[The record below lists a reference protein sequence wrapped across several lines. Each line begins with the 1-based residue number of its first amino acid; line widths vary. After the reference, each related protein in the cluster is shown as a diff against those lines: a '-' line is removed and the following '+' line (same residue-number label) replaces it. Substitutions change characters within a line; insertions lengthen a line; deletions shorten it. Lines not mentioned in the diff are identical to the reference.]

1 MDNNK
6 IHYSDLVSPDVQ
18 QGFESWIDQIKQ
30 LQAQS
35 EVSIGEIKKKMEE
48 LRKQMTT
55 PSGGGNIPKPN
66 TQPVVDEIDK
76 LREVYKNLKV
86 DVQLYDEAIKAL
98 NKSERERKRVLQANT
113 EIERSREDSY
123 DRLSAQYTALKTLVN
138 NMTISEREQ
147 TDAGKKLVE
156 NLKDIYERM
165 NAMQQATGKF
175 QLQVGQYSKAVS
187 GLNIATTQVLRELP
201 ALAVSPTTF
210 AIAISNNIPILQD
223 YIIKVRESRTALME
237 QIAAAEAAG
246 EAEKAAALKA
256 EAAKYKNLSV
266 TKLLVKSIFS
276 WQSGLVLLLTVIPL
290 VLRNLSKKRK
300 EQEKYNKVLEE
311 TIDLEEGVAK
321 AELSAEQAAS
331 RETSKLRALYEIA
344 TDVNRAYKERLD
356 ATSAL
361 RSLYP
366 DYFANIDKEKILIGE
381 AKTAYDLLTESILKR
396 ARANAYIKKVE
407 EVEAKIVEKEEQ
419 NRQLFKQEPSYF
431 GWLFS
436 GRTWGDIWENNSPEE
451 IEKINKGYLQGGGGF
466 LSKKIS
472 ADNKIIKVIKKN
484 IGDIKTL
491 TETRDEI
498 LKLIDPDGF
507 SRTGTGGKAG
517 GKETKIGDYFFD
529 LMNEY
534 INAMDDGLGKALAKL
549 TLSYRQSEKKY
560 EDARN
565 ELLEKQKTA
574 NAKEREE
581 IDKQLAYINNAI
593 VVSRAAYMKERAKL
607 IYGDAYNNLEEKAE
621 KEADAYREEESQQL
635 LALKTQL
642 EQEKALR
649 DSAIYATYEAQAKS
663 GKDLELLK
671 KNTNDALLQS
681 EIQYWKDYL
690 QILKDSGNLSIEE
703 YNRVFAKLL
712 SLQGKTET
720 TATKEQKRK
729 KRKNYGGIFEFFAA
743 QSDEYGEKDAN
754 ENRKVQ
760 DKYIDYFKNIDKA
773 MLQSLGYMKDWMETR
788 VKMAEI
794 AVESAKKEQ
803 DAAKTLLEYE
813 LEARANGFANNVSYA
828 RKEYEEKRK
837 LTKKAAQ
844 DAQELARIQRAIDTA
859 QQIQSLITA
868 TANIWSAE
876 GKKGA
881 AGIPLALAAI
891 GAMWISFG
899 AAKIRAE
906 QLANSQTEQYGEG
919 MSEYLNYGGSHAS
932 GHDIDFGRKPDGT
945 RRRVERGEMI
955 GVINKRNVNKYGVE
969 RVSDIISSL
978 NHGTFEQSYG
988 NAFGGNI
995 TIPQGADLHK
1005 LEKGVSD
1012 LVEQGGQK
1020 VVNVGGKTI
1029 MYYKNTKKIIRS

>member
-30 LQAQS
+30 LQTQS

-48 LRKQMTT
+48 LRKQMTA
-55 PSGGGNIPKPN
+55 PSGGSNIPKPN

-86 DVQLYDEAIKAL
+86 DVKLYDDAIKAL
-98 NKSERERKRVLQANT
+98 NNSERERKRVLQANV
-113 EIERSREDSY
+113 EIGRSREDSY

-138 NMTISEREQ
+138 NMTTAEREQ

-223 YIIKVRESRTALME
+223 YIVKVRESRTALME

-276 WQSGLVLLLTVIPL
+276 WQSALVLVMTVIPI
-290 VLRNLSKKRK
+290 VLRNLAKKRK
-300 EQEKYNKVLEE
+300 EQSEYNDVLKE
-311 TIDLEEGVAK
+311 TIDLQKELSKADLKASQEGAKAATKAKTLYNISQDLNRSYEERLAVAK
-321 AELSAEQAAS
+321 EMQ
-331 RETSKLRALYEIA
+331 R
-344 TDVNRAYKERLD
+344 
-356 ATSAL
+356 
-361 RSLYP
+361 LYP
-366 DYFANIDKEKILIGE
+366 DYLGNIDAEAIVAGKATSAYDSLTDALIRKAKAQAYLSRITEIETKKILAEE
-381 AKTAYDLLTESILKR
+381 AHT
-396 ARANAYIKKVE
+396 
-407 EVEAKIVEKEEQ
+407 
-419 NRQLFKQEPSYF
+419 
-431 GWLFS
+431 
-436 GRTWGDIWENNSPEE
+436 
-451 IEKINKGYLQGGGGF
+451 
-466 LSKKIS
+466 KKIAEYENAQKYAFVS
-472 ADNKIIKVIKKN
+472 GGTAGASVVVSDYTKDIERENERYAKQMQEFNKLQEELQKRIS
-484 IGDIKTL
+484 
-491 TETRDEI
+491 
-498 LKLIDPDGF
+498 GF
-507 SRTGTGGKAG
+507 GLLSDSTGSGAG
-517 GKETKIGDYFFD
+517 GKDTKIGDYFFD

-534 INAMDDGLGKALAKL
+534 VNAMDDGLGKALAKL

-574 NAKEREE
+574 DAKEREE
-581 IDKQLAYINNAI
+581 IDKQLTYINNAI
-593 VVSRAAYMKERAKL
+593 VASRAAYMKERKKL
-607 IYGDAYNNLEEKAE
+607 LLTEVPEVNEEFV
-621 KEADAYREEESQQL
+621 DEEFV
-635 LALKTQL
+635 ALKTQL

-663 GKDLELLK
+663 GKDFELLK

-690 QILKDSGNLSIEE
+690 QVLKDSGNLTIEE
-703 YNRVFAKLL
+703 YNKVIAKLM

-729 KRKNYGGIFEFFAA
+729 KRRNYGGIFEYFAA

-906 QLANSQTEQYGEG
+906 QLANAQTEQYGEG

-1020 VVNVGGKTI
+1020 VVNIGGKTI

>member
-30 LQAQS
+30 LQTQS

-48 LRKQMTT
+48 LRKQMTA
-55 PSGGGNIPKPN
+55 PSGGSNIPKPN

-86 DVQLYDEAIKAL
+86 DVKLYDDAIKAL
-98 NKSERERKRVLQANT
+98 NNSERERKRVLQANV
-113 EIERSREDSY
+113 EIGRSREDSY

-138 NMTISEREQ
+138 NMTTAEREQ

-276 WQSGLVLLLTVIPL
+276 WQSALVLVLTVLPI
-290 VLRNLSKKRK
+290 VLRNLAKKRK
-300 EQEKYNKVLEE
+300 EQSEYNDVLKE
-311 TIDLEEGVAK
+311 TIDLQKELSKADLKASQEGAK
-321 AELSAEQAAS
+321 AATKAKTLYNISQDLNRSYEERIASATELKRLYPEYLSNVDAEAIVAGKAAGAYDKLTEALIRRAKAQVYLNKISETEEKKMIAITAKEKALEEAEKKNYDTYIVQSSAGATVARRTEEQARLAK
-331 RETSKLRALYEIA
+331 ETEI
-344 TDVNRAYKERLD
+344 NKI
-356 ATSAL
+356 TS
-361 RSLYP
+361 
-366 DYFANIDKEKILIGE
+366 E
-381 AKTAYDLLTESILKR
+381 YD
-396 ARANAYIKKVE
+396 
-407 EVEAKIVEKEEQ
+407 AKIKEYDNYMKELES
-419 NRQLFKQEPSYF
+419 RISGF
-431 GWLFS
+431 GLSSDSTGS
-436 GRTWGDIWENNSPEE
+436 G
-451 IEKINKGYLQGGGGF
+451 
-466 LSKKIS
+466 
-472 ADNKIIKVIKKN
+472 
-484 IGDIKTL
+484 
-491 TETRDEI
+491 
-498 LKLIDPDGF
+498 
-507 SRTGTGGKAG
+507 AG
-517 GKETKIGDYFFD
+517 GKDTKIGDYFFD

-534 INAMDDGLGKALAKL
+534 VNAMDDGLGKALAKL

-581 IDKQLAYINNAI
+581 IDKQLTYINNAI
-593 VVSRAAYMKERAKL
+593 VASRAAYMKERKKL
-607 IYGDAYNNLEEKAE
+607 LLTEVPEVNEEFV
-621 KEADAYREEESQQL
+621 DEEFV
-635 LALKTQL
+635 ALKTQL

-690 QILKDSGNLSIEE
+690 QVLKDSGNLTIEE
-703 YNRVFAKLL
+703 YNKVIAKLM

-729 KRKNYGGIFEFFAA
+729 KRRNYGGIFEYFAA

-906 QLANSQTEQYGEG
+906 QLANAQTEQYGEG

-1020 VVNVGGKTI
+1020 VINIGGKTI

>member
-30 LQAQS
+30 LQTQS

-48 LRKQMTT
+48 LRKQMTA
-55 PSGGGNIPKPN
+55 PSGGSNIPKPN

-86 DVQLYDEAIKAL
+86 DVKLYDDAIKAL
-98 NKSERERKRVLQANT
+98 NNSERERKRVLQANV
-113 EIERSREDSY
+113 EIGRSREDSY

-138 NMTISEREQ
+138 NMTTAEREQ

-276 WQSGLVLLLTVIPL
+276 WQSALVLVMTVIPI
-290 VLRNLSKKRK
+290 VLRNLAKKRK
-300 EQEKYNKVLEE
+300 EQAEYNDVLKE
-311 TIDLEEGVAK
+311 TIDLQKELSKADLKASQEGAK
-321 AELSAEQAAS
+321 AATKAKTLYNISQDLNRSYEERIASATELKRLYPEYLSNVDAEAIVAGKAAGAYDKLTEALIRRAKAQVYLNKISETEEKKMIAITAKEKALEEAEKKNYDTYIVQSSAGATVARRTEEQARLAK
-331 RETSKLRALYEIA
+331 ETEI
-344 TDVNRAYKERLD
+344 NKI
-356 ATSAL
+356 TS
-361 RSLYP
+361 
-366 DYFANIDKEKILIGE
+366 E
-381 AKTAYDLLTESILKR
+381 YD
-396 ARANAYIKKVE
+396 
-407 EVEAKIVEKEEQ
+407 AKITEYDNYMKELES
-419 NRQLFKQEPSYF
+419 RISGF
-431 GWLFS
+431 GLSSDSTGS
-436 GRTWGDIWENNSPEE
+436 G
-451 IEKINKGYLQGGGGF
+451 
-466 LSKKIS
+466 
-472 ADNKIIKVIKKN
+472 
-484 IGDIKTL
+484 
-491 TETRDEI
+491 
-498 LKLIDPDGF
+498 
-507 SRTGTGGKAG
+507 AG
-517 GKETKIGDYFFD
+517 GKDTKIGDYFFD

-534 INAMDDGLGKALAKL
+534 VNAMDDGLGKALAKL

-581 IDKQLAYINNAI
+581 IDKQLTYINNAI
-593 VVSRAAYMKERAKL
+593 VASRAAYMKERKKL
-607 IYGDAYNNLEEKAE
+607 LLTEVPEVDEEFV
-621 KEADAYREEESQQL
+621 DEEFV
-635 LALKTQL
+635 ALKTQL

-690 QILKDSGNLSIEE
+690 QVLKDSGNLTIEE
-703 YNRVFAKLL
+703 YNKVIAKLM

-729 KRKNYGGIFEFFAA
+729 KRRNYGGIFEYFAA

-906 QLANSQTEQYGEG
+906 QLANAQTEQYGEG

-1020 VVNVGGKTI
+1020 VINIGGKTI

>member
-30 LQAQS
+30 LQTQS

-48 LRKQMTT
+48 LRKQMTA
-55 PSGGGNIPKPN
+55 PSGGSNIPKPN

-86 DVQLYDEAIKAL
+86 DVKLYDDAIKAL
-98 NKSERERKRVLQANT
+98 NNSERERKRVLQANV
-113 EIERSREDSY
+113 EIGRSREDSY

-138 NMTISEREQ
+138 NMTTAEREQ

-223 YIIKVRESRTALME
+223 YIVKVRESRTALME

-276 WQSGLVLLLTVIPL
+276 WQSALVLVMTVIPI
-290 VLRNLSKKRK
+290 VLRNLAKKRK
-300 EQEKYNKVLEE
+300 EQAEYNDVLKE
-311 TIDLEEGVAK
+311 TIDLQKELSKADLKASQEGAK
-321 AELSAEQAAS
+321 AATKAKTLYNISQDLNRSYEERIASATELKRLYPEYLSNVDAEAIVAGKAAGAYDKLTEALIRRAKAQVYLNKISETEEKKMIAITAKEKALEEAEKKNYDTYIVQSSAGATVARRTEEQARLAK
-331 RETSKLRALYEIA
+331 ETEI
-344 TDVNRAYKERLD
+344 NKI
-356 ATSAL
+356 TS
-361 RSLYP
+361 
-366 DYFANIDKEKILIGE
+366 E
-381 AKTAYDLLTESILKR
+381 YD
-396 ARANAYIKKVE
+396 
-407 EVEAKIVEKEEQ
+407 AKIKEYDNYMKKLES
-419 NRQLFKQEPSYF
+419 RISGF
-431 GWLFS
+431 GLLSDSTGS
-436 GRTWGDIWENNSPEE
+436 G
-451 IEKINKGYLQGGGGF
+451 
-466 LSKKIS
+466 
-472 ADNKIIKVIKKN
+472 
-484 IGDIKTL
+484 
-491 TETRDEI
+491 
-498 LKLIDPDGF
+498 
-507 SRTGTGGKAG
+507 AG
-517 GKETKIGDYFFD
+517 GKNTKIGDYFFD

-534 INAMDDGLGKALAKL
+534 VNAMDDGLGKALAKL

-574 NAKEREE
+574 DAKEREE
-581 IDKQLAYINNAI
+581 IDKQLTYINNAI
-593 VVSRAAYMKERAKL
+593 VASRAAYMKERKKL
-607 IYGDAYNNLEEKAE
+607 LLTEVSEVNEEFV
-621 KEADAYREEESQQL
+621 DEEFV
-635 LALKTQL
+635 ALKTQL

-690 QILKDSGNLSIEE
+690 QVLKDSGNLTIEE
-703 YNRVFAKLL
+703 YNKVIAKLM

-729 KRKNYGGIFEFFAA
+729 KRRNYGGIFEYFAA

-906 QLANSQTEQYGEG
+906 QLANAQTEQYGEG

-1020 VVNVGGKTI
+1020 VVNIGGKTI

>member
-1 MDNNK
+1 MDDNNK

-48 LRKQMTT
+48 LRKQMTA

-86 DVQLYDEAIKAL
+86 DVKLYDDAIKAL
-98 NKSERERKRVLQANT
+98 NNSERERKRVLQANV
-113 EIERSREDSY
+113 EIGRSREDSY

-138 NMTISEREQ
+138 NMTTAEREQ

-223 YIIKVRESRTALME
+223 YIIKVRESRNALME

-276 WQSGLVLLLTVIPL
+276 WQSALVLVLTVLPI
-290 VLRNLSKKRK
+290 VLRNLAKKRK
-300 EQEKYNKVLEE
+300 EQSEYNDVLKE
-311 TIDLEEGVAK
+311 TIDLQKELSKADLKANQEGAKAATKAKTLYNISQDQNRSYEERLAVAK
-321 AELSAEQAAS
+321 EMQ
-331 RETSKLRALYEIA
+331 R
-344 TDVNRAYKERLD
+344 
-356 ATSAL
+356 
-361 RSLYP
+361 LYP
-366 DYFANIDKEKILIGE
+366 DYLGNIDAEAIVAGKATNAYDSLTDALIRKAKAQAYLSRITEIETKKILAEE
-381 AKTAYDLLTESILKR
+381 AHTKKLAEYENAQKYAFVSGGTAGASVVVSDYTKDI
-396 ARANAYIKKVE
+396 
-407 EVEAKIVEKEEQ
+407 EKENE
-419 NRQLFKQEPSYF
+419 RYAKQMQDFNKLQQELQKRISGF
-431 GWLFS
+431 GLLSDSTGS
-436 GRTWGDIWENNSPEE
+436 G
-451 IEKINKGYLQGGGGF
+451 
-466 LSKKIS
+466 
-472 ADNKIIKVIKKN
+472 
-484 IGDIKTL
+484 
-491 TETRDEI
+491 
-498 LKLIDPDGF
+498 
-507 SRTGTGGKAG
+507 AG
-517 GKETKIGDYFFD
+517 GKDTKIGDYFFD
-529 LMNEY
+529 LMSEY
-534 INAMDDGLGKALAKL
+534 VNAMDDGLGKALAKL

-690 QILKDSGNLSIEE
+690 QILKDSGNLTLEG
-703 YNRVFAKLL
+703 YNKVIAKLI

-729 KRKNYGGIFEFFAA
+729 KRRNYGGIFEFFAA
-743 QSDEYGEKDAN
+743 QSNEYGEKDAN

-837 LTKKAAQ
+837 LTKKAVQ

-906 QLANSQTEQYGEG
+906 QLANAQTEQYGEG

-995 TIPQGADLHK
+995 TMPQGADLHK

>member
-1 MDNNK
+1 MDENNK
-6 IHYSDLVSPDVQ
+6 IKYSDLVSSDVQ
-18 QGFESWIDQIKQ
+18 QGFSDWIDQMKQ
-30 LQAQS
+30 LQERS
-35 EVSIGEIKKKMEE
+35 EASIDAIKTKMEG
-48 LRKQMTT
+48 LRKQMTA

-66 TQPVVDEIDK
+66 TKEVTDEIDK
-76 LREVYKNLKV
+76 LRKVYENLKV

-98 NKSERERKRVLQANT
+98 NNSDRERKRVLQANT
-113 EIERSREDSY
+113 EIERSRENSY

-138 NMTISEREQ
+138 NMTTAEREQ
-147 TDAGKKLVE
+147 TDAGKNLVE
-156 NLKDIYERM
+156 NLKNIYEQM

-276 WQSGLVLLLTVIPL
+276 WQSALVLVLTVLPI
-290 VLRNLSKKRK
+290 VLRNLAKKRK
-300 EQEKYNKVLEE
+300 EQSEYNDVLKE
-311 TIDLEEGVAK
+311 TIDLQEELSKADLKASQEGAKEATKAKTLYNITQDQNRSYEERLAVAK
-321 AELSAEQAAS
+321 EMQ
-331 RETSKLRALYEIA
+331 R
-344 TDVNRAYKERLD
+344 
-356 ATSAL
+356 
-361 RSLYP
+361 LYP
-366 DYFANIDKEKILIGE
+366 DYLGNIEAEAIVAGKATSAYDSLTNALIRKAKEQAYLSRITEIETKKILAEE
-381 AKTAYDLLTESILKR
+381 AHT
-396 ARANAYIKKVE
+396 
-407 EVEAKIVEKEEQ
+407 
-419 NRQLFKQEPSYF
+419 
-431 GWLFS
+431 
-436 GRTWGDIWENNSPEE
+436 
-451 IEKINKGYLQGGGGF
+451 
-466 LSKKIS
+466 KKIAEYENAPKYAFVS
-472 ADNKIIKVIKKN
+472 GGTAGASVVVSDYTKDIERENERYEKQMQEFNKLQEELQKRIS
-484 IGDIKTL
+484 
-491 TETRDEI
+491 
-498 LKLIDPDGF
+498 GF
-507 SRTGTGGKAG
+507 GLLSDSKGSGAG
-517 GKETKIGDYFFD
+517 GKDTKIGDYFFD
-529 LMNEY
+529 LMSEY
-534 INAMDDGLGKALAKL
+534 VNAMDDGLGKALAKL

-593 VVSRAAYMKERAKL
+593 IASRTAYMKEREKL
-607 IYGDAYNNLEEKAE
+607 LLTEVPEVDEEFV
-621 KEADAYREEESQQL
+621 DEEFV
-635 LALKTQL
+635 ALKTQL

-649 DSAIYATYEAQAKS
+649 ESAIYATYEAQAKS

-681 EIQYWKDYL
+681 EIKYWTDYL
-690 QILKDSGNLSIEE
+690 QILKDSGNLTIEE
-703 YNRVFAKLL
+703 YNKVIAKLM

-720 TATKEQKRK
+720 TSTKEQKRK
-729 KRKNYGGIFEFFAA
+729 KRKNYGGIFELIAA
-743 QSDEYGEKDAN
+743 YSDEYGEKDKN

-760 DKYIDYFKNIDKA
+760 DKYLDYFKNIDKA

-813 LEARANGFANNVSYA
+813 LEARANGYANNVSYA

-906 QLANSQTEQYGEG
+906 QLANAQTEQYGEG

-1005 LEKGVSD
+1005 LEKGVSE
-1012 LVEQGGQK
+1012 LVEQGGQR
-1020 VVNVGGKTI
+1020 VINVGGKTI
-1029 MYYKNTKKIIRS
+1029 VYYKNTKKIIKS

>member
-30 LQAQS
+30 LQTQS

-48 LRKQMTT
+48 LRKQMTA
-55 PSGGGNIPKPN
+55 PSGGSNIPKPN

-86 DVQLYDEAIKAL
+86 DVKLYDDAIKAL
-98 NKSERERKRVLQANT
+98 NNSERERKRVLQANV
-113 EIERSREDSY
+113 EIGRSREDSY

-138 NMTISEREQ
+138 NMTTAEREQ

-223 YIIKVRESRTALME
+223 YIVKVRESRTALME

-276 WQSGLVLLLTVIPL
+276 WQSALVLVMTVIPI
-290 VLRNLSKKRK
+290 VLRNLAKKRK
-300 EQEKYNKVLEE
+300 EQAEYNDVLKE
-311 TIDLEEGVAK
+311 TIDLQKELSKADLKASQEGAK
-321 AELSAEQAAS
+321 AATKAKTLYNISQDLNRSYEERIASATELKRLYPEYLSNVDAEAIAAGKAAGAYDKLTEALIRRAKAQVYLNKISETEEKKMNAITAKEKALEEAEKKNYDTYIVQSSAGATVARRTEEQARLAK
-331 RETSKLRALYEIA
+331 ETEI
-344 TDVNRAYKERLD
+344 NKI
-356 ATSAL
+356 TS
-361 RSLYP
+361 
-366 DYFANIDKEKILIGE
+366 E
-381 AKTAYDLLTESILKR
+381 YD
-396 ARANAYIKKVE
+396 
-407 EVEAKIVEKEEQ
+407 AKIKEYDNYMKKLES
-419 NRQLFKQEPSYF
+419 RISGF
-431 GWLFS
+431 GLSSDSTGS
-436 GRTWGDIWENNSPEE
+436 G
-451 IEKINKGYLQGGGGF
+451 
-466 LSKKIS
+466 
-472 ADNKIIKVIKKN
+472 
-484 IGDIKTL
+484 
-491 TETRDEI
+491 
-498 LKLIDPDGF
+498 
-507 SRTGTGGKAG
+507 AG
-517 GKETKIGDYFFD
+517 GKDTKIGDYFFD

-534 INAMDDGLGKALAKL
+534 VNAMDDGLGKDLAKL

-574 NAKEREE
+574 DAKEREE
-581 IDKQLAYINNAI
+581 IDKQLTYINNAI
-593 VVSRAAYMKERAKL
+593 VASRAAYMKERKKL
-607 IYGDAYNNLEEKAE
+607 LLTEVPEVNEEFV
-621 KEADAYREEESQQL
+621 DEEFV
-635 LALKTQL
+635 ALKTQL

-690 QILKDSGNLSIEE
+690 QVLKDSGNLTIEE
-703 YNRVFAKLL
+703 YNKVIAKLM

-729 KRKNYGGIFEFFAA
+729 KRRNYGGIFEYFAA

-906 QLANSQTEQYGEG
+906 QLANAQTEQYGEG

-1020 VVNVGGKTI
+1020 VVNIGGKTI

>member
-30 LQAQS
+30 LQTQS

-48 LRKQMTT
+48 LRKQMTA
-55 PSGGGNIPKPN
+55 PSGGSNIPKPN

-86 DVQLYDEAIKAL
+86 DVKLYDDAIKAL
-98 NKSERERKRVLQANT
+98 NNSERERKRVLQANV
-113 EIERSREDSY
+113 EIGRSREDSY

-138 NMTISEREQ
+138 NMTTAEREQ

-276 WQSGLVLLLTVIPL
+276 WQSALVLVMTVIPI
-290 VLRNLSKKRK
+290 VLRNLAKKRK
-300 EQEKYNKVLEE
+300 EQAEYNDVLKE
-311 TIDLEEGVAK
+311 TIDLQKELSKADLKASQEGAK
-321 AELSAEQAAS
+321 AATKAKTLYNISQDLNRSYEERIASATELKRLYPEYLSNVDAEAIAAGKAAGAYDKLTEALIRRAKAQVYLNKISETEEKKLIAITAKEKALEEAEKKNYDTYIVQSSAGATVARRTEEQARLAK
-331 RETSKLRALYEIA
+331 ETEI
-344 TDVNRAYKERLD
+344 NKI
-356 ATSAL
+356 TS
-361 RSLYP
+361 
-366 DYFANIDKEKILIGE
+366 E
-381 AKTAYDLLTESILKR
+381 YD
-396 ARANAYIKKVE
+396 
-407 EVEAKIVEKEEQ
+407 AKIKEYDNYMKELES
-419 NRQLFKQEPSYF
+419 RISGF
-431 GWLFS
+431 GLSSDSTGS
-436 GRTWGDIWENNSPEE
+436 G
-451 IEKINKGYLQGGGGF
+451 
-466 LSKKIS
+466 
-472 ADNKIIKVIKKN
+472 
-484 IGDIKTL
+484 
-491 TETRDEI
+491 
-498 LKLIDPDGF
+498 
-507 SRTGTGGKAG
+507 AG
-517 GKETKIGDYFFD
+517 GKDTKIGDYFFD

-534 INAMDDGLGKALAKL
+534 VNAMDDGLGKALAKL

-574 NAKEREE
+574 DAKEREE
-581 IDKQLAYINNAI
+581 IDKQLTYINNAI
-593 VVSRAAYMKERAKL
+593 IVSRTAYMKERAKL

-690 QILKDSGNLSIEE
+690 QVLKDSGNLTIEE
-703 YNRVFAKLL
+703 YNKVIAKLM

-729 KRKNYGGIFEFFAA
+729 KRRNYGGIFEYFAA

-906 QLANSQTEQYGEG
+906 QLANAQTEQYGEG

-1020 VVNVGGKTI
+1020 VVNIGGKTI

>member
-1 MDNNK
+1 MDDNNK

-30 LQAQS
+30 LQSQS

-48 LRKQMTT
+48 LRKQMTA

-66 TQPVVDEIDK
+66 TKEVTDEIDK

-86 DVQLYDEAIKAL
+86 DVQLYDDAIQAL

-138 NMTISEREQ
+138 NMTTAEREQ
-147 TDAGKKLVE
+147 TDAGKNLVE

-223 YIIKVRESRTALME
+223 YIIKVRESRNALME

-276 WQSGLVLLLTVIPL
+276 WQSALVLVLTVLPI
-290 VLRNLSKKRK
+290 VLRNLAKKRK
-300 EQEKYNKVLEE
+300 EQSEYNDVLKE
-311 TIDLEEGVAK
+311 TIDLQKELSKEDLKANQEGAKAATKAKTLYDISQDQNRSYEERLAVAK
-321 AELSAEQAAS
+321 EMQ
-331 RETSKLRALYEIA
+331 R
-344 TDVNRAYKERLD
+344 
-356 ATSAL
+356 
-361 RSLYP
+361 LYP
-366 DYFANIDKEKILIGE
+366 DYLGNIDAEAIVAGKAAGAYDSLTEALIRKAKAQAYLSRITEIETKKILAEE
-381 AKTAYDLLTESILKR
+381 AHT
-396 ARANAYIKKVE
+396 
-407 EVEAKIVEKEEQ
+407 
-419 NRQLFKQEPSYF
+419 
-431 GWLFS
+431 
-436 GRTWGDIWENNSPEE
+436 
-451 IEKINKGYLQGGGGF
+451 
-466 LSKKIS
+466 KKIAEYENAQKYAFVS
-472 ADNKIIKVIKKN
+472 GGTAGASVVVSDYTK
-484 IGDIKTL
+484 DIERENERYAKQMQDFNNL
-491 TETRDEI
+491 QQELQKRI
-498 LKLIDPDGF
+498 SGF
-507 SRTGTGGKAG
+507 GLLSDGTGSGAG
-517 GKETKIGDYFFD
+517 GKDTKIGDYFFD
-529 LMNEY
+529 LMSEY
-534 INAMDDGLGKALAKL
+534 VNAMDDGLGKALAKL

-581 IDKQLAYINNAI
+581 IDKQLTYINNAI
-593 VVSRAAYMKERAKL
+593 VVSRTAYLKERKKL
-607 IYGDAYNNLEEKAE
+607 LLTDVPEVNEEFV
-621 KEADAYREEESQQL
+621 DEEFV
-635 LALKTQL
+635 ALKTQL

-690 QILKDSGNLSIEE
+690 QILKDSGNLTLEG
-703 YNRVFAKLL
+703 YNKVIAKLM
-712 SLQGKTET
+712 SLQGKTDT

-729 KRKNYGGIFEFFAA
+729 KRRNYGGIFEFFAA
-743 QSDEYGEKDAN
+743 QSNEYGEKDAN

-906 QLANSQTEQYGEG
+906 QLANAQTEQYGEG

-995 TIPQGADLHK
+995 TMPQGADLHK

>member
-30 LQAQS
+30 LQTQS

-48 LRKQMTT
+48 LRKQMTA
-55 PSGGGNIPKPN
+55 PSGGSNIPKPN

-86 DVQLYDEAIKAL
+86 DVKLYDDAIKAL
-98 NKSERERKRVLQANT
+98 NNSERERKRVLQANV
-113 EIERSREDSY
+113 EIGRSREDSY

-138 NMTISEREQ
+138 NMTTAEREQ

-276 WQSGLVLLLTVIPL
+276 WQSALVLVMTVLPI
-290 VLRNLSKKRK
+290 VLRNLAKKRK
-300 EQEKYNKVLEE
+300 EQAEYNDVLKE
-311 TIDLEEGVAK
+311 TIDLQKELSKADLKASQEGAK
-321 AELSAEQAAS
+321 AATKAKTLYNISQDLNRSYEERIASATELKRLYPEYLSNVDAEAIVAGKAAGAYDKLTEALIRRAKAQVYLNKISETEEKKMIAITAKEKALEEAEKKNYDTYIVQSSAGATVARRTEEQARLAK
-331 RETSKLRALYEIA
+331 ETEI
-344 TDVNRAYKERLD
+344 NKI
-356 ATSAL
+356 TS
-361 RSLYP
+361 
-366 DYFANIDKEKILIGE
+366 E
-381 AKTAYDLLTESILKR
+381 YD
-396 ARANAYIKKVE
+396 
-407 EVEAKIVEKEEQ
+407 AKIKEYDNYMKELES
-419 NRQLFKQEPSYF
+419 RISGF
-431 GWLFS
+431 GLLSDSTGS
-436 GRTWGDIWENNSPEE
+436 G
-451 IEKINKGYLQGGGGF
+451 
-466 LSKKIS
+466 
-472 ADNKIIKVIKKN
+472 
-484 IGDIKTL
+484 
-491 TETRDEI
+491 
-498 LKLIDPDGF
+498 
-507 SRTGTGGKAG
+507 AG
-517 GKETKIGDYFFD
+517 GKDTKIGDYFFD

-534 INAMDDGLGKALAKL
+534 VNAMDDGLGKALAKL

-574 NAKEREE
+574 DAKEREE
-581 IDKQLAYINNAI
+581 IDKQLTYINNAI
-593 VVSRAAYMKERAKL
+593 VASRAAYMKERKKL
-607 IYGDAYNNLEEKAE
+607 LLTEVPEVDEEFV
-621 KEADAYREEESQQL
+621 DEEFV
-635 LALKTQL
+635 ALKTQL

-690 QILKDSGNLSIEE
+690 QVLKDSGNLTIEE
-703 YNRVFAKLL
+703 YNKVIAKLM

-729 KRKNYGGIFEFFAA
+729 KRRNYGGIFEYFAA

-906 QLANSQTEQYGEG
+906 QLANAQTEQYGEG

-945 RRRVERGEMI
+945 RRKVERGEMI

-1020 VVNVGGKTI
+1020 VINIGGKTI

>member
-55 PSGGGNIPKPN
+55 PSRGGNIPKPN

-86 DVQLYDEAIKAL
+86 DVKLYDEAIKAL
-98 NKSERERKRVLQANT
+98 NNSERERKRVLQANV
-113 EIERSREDSY
+113 EIGRSRENSY

-138 NMTISEREQ
+138 NMTTAEREQ

-210 AIAISNNIPILQD
+210 AIALSNNIPIMQD

-276 WQSGLVLLLTVIPL
+276 WQSALVLVLTVLPL
-290 VLRNLSKKRK
+290 FLRNLAKKRK
-300 EQEKYNKVLEE
+300 EQSEYNDVLKE
-311 TIDLEEGVAK
+311 TIDLQNELSKADLKASQEGAK
-321 AELSAEQAAS
+321 AATKAKTLYNISQDLNRSYEERIASATELKRLYPEYLNNVDAEAIVAGKAAGAYDKLTEALIRRAKAQVYLNKISETEEKKMIAITAKEKALAEAEKKNYDTYIVQSSAGATVARRTEEQARLAK
-331 RETSKLRALYEIA
+331 ETEI
-344 TDVNRAYKERLD
+344 NKI
-356 ATSAL
+356 TS
-361 RSLYP
+361 
-366 DYFANIDKEKILIGE
+366 E
-381 AKTAYDLLTESILKR
+381 YD
-396 ARANAYIKKVE
+396 
-407 EVEAKIVEKEEQ
+407 AKIKEYDNYMKELES
-419 NRQLFKQEPSYF
+419 RISGF
-431 GWLFS
+431 GLLSDSTGS
-436 GRTWGDIWENNSPEE
+436 G
-451 IEKINKGYLQGGGGF
+451 
-466 LSKKIS
+466 
-472 ADNKIIKVIKKN
+472 
-484 IGDIKTL
+484 
-491 TETRDEI
+491 
-498 LKLIDPDGF
+498 
-507 SRTGTGGKAG
+507 AG
-517 GKETKIGDYFFD
+517 GKDTKIGDYFFD

-534 INAMDDGLGKALAKL
+534 VNAMDDGLGKALAKL

-574 NAKEREE
+574 DAKEREE
-581 IDKQLAYINNAI
+581 IDKQLTYINNAI
-593 VVSRAAYMKERAKL
+593 VASRAAYMKERKKL
-607 IYGDAYNNLEEKAE
+607 LLTEVPEVNEEFV
-621 KEADAYREEESQQL
+621 DEEFV
-635 LALKTQL
+635 ALKTQL

-681 EIQYWKDYL
+681 EIKYWTDYL
-690 QILKDSGNLSIEE
+690 QILKDSGNLTIEE
-703 YNRVFAKLL
+703 YNKVFAKLM

-729 KRKNYGGIFEFFAA
+729 KRKNYGGIFEIIAA
-743 QSDEYGEKDAN
+743 YSDEYGEKDKN

-760 DKYIDYFKNIDKA
+760 DKYIDYFKNIDRA
-773 MLQSLGYMKDWMETR
+773 MLKSLGYMKDWMETR

-906 QLANSQTEQYGEG
+906 QLANAQTEQYGEG

>member
-1 MDNNK
+1 MDDNNK

-48 LRKQMTT
+48 LRKQMTA

-86 DVQLYDEAIKAL
+86 DVKLYDEAIQAL

-223 YIIKVRESRTALME
+223 YIIKVRESRNALME

-276 WQSGLVLLLTVIPL
+276 WQSALVLVLTVLPI
-290 VLRNLSKKRK
+290 VLRNLAKKRK
-300 EQEKYNKVLEE
+300 EQSEYNDVLKE
-311 TIDLEEGVAK
+311 TIDLQKELSKADLKASQEGAKAATKAKTLYDISQDQNRSYEERLAVAK
-321 AELSAEQAAS
+321 EMQ
-331 RETSKLRALYEIA
+331 R
-344 TDVNRAYKERLD
+344 
-356 ATSAL
+356 
-361 RSLYP
+361 LYP
-366 DYFANIDKEKILIGE
+366 DYLGNIDAEAIIAGKAAGAYDSLTEALIRKAKAQAYLSRITEIETKKILAEE
-381 AKTAYDLLTESILKR
+381 AHT
-396 ARANAYIKKVE
+396 
-407 EVEAKIVEKEEQ
+407 
-419 NRQLFKQEPSYF
+419 
-431 GWLFS
+431 
-436 GRTWGDIWENNSPEE
+436 
-451 IEKINKGYLQGGGGF
+451 
-466 LSKKIS
+466 KKIAEYENAQKYAFVS
-472 ADNKIIKVIKKN
+472 GGTAGASVVVSDYTK
-484 IGDIKTL
+484 DIERENERYAKQMQDFNNL
-491 TETRDEI
+491 QQELQKRI
-498 LKLIDPDGF
+498 SGF
-507 SRTGTGGKAG
+507 GLLSDSTGSGAG
-517 GKETKIGDYFFD
+517 GKDTKIGDYFFD
-529 LMNEY
+529 LMSEY
-534 INAMDDGLGKALAKL
+534 VNAMDDGLGKALAKL

-574 NAKEREE
+574 NVKEREE

-593 VVSRAAYMKERAKL
+593 IVSRTAYLKERKKL
-607 IYGDAYNNLEEKAE
+607 LLTEVPEVNEEFV
-621 KEADAYREEESQQL
+621 DEEFV
-635 LALKTQL
+635 ALKTQL

-681 EIQYWKDYL
+681 EIKYWTDYL
-690 QILKDSGNLSIEE
+690 QVLKDSGNLTIEE
-703 YNRVFAKLL
+703 YNKVIAKLM
-712 SLQGKTET
+712 SLQGKTEA

-729 KRKNYGGIFEFFAA
+729 KRRNYGGIFEFFAA
-743 QSDEYGEKDAN
+743 QSNEYGEKDAN

-906 QLANSQTEQYGEG
+906 QLANAQTEQYGEG

-995 TIPQGADLHK
+995 TMPQGADLHK

>member
-30 LQAQS
+30 LQTQS

-48 LRKQMTT
+48 LRKQMTA
-55 PSGGGNIPKPN
+55 PSGGSNIPKPN

-86 DVQLYDEAIKAL
+86 DVKLYDDAIKAL
-98 NKSERERKRVLQANT
+98 NNSERERKRVLQANV
-113 EIERSREDSY
+113 EIGRSREDSY

-138 NMTISEREQ
+138 NMTTAEREQ

-223 YIIKVRESRTALME
+223 YIVKVRESRTALME

-276 WQSGLVLLLTVIPL
+276 WQSALVLVMTVIPI
-290 VLRNLSKKRK
+290 VLRNLAKKRK
-300 EQEKYNKVLEE
+300 EQAEYNDVLKE
-311 TIDLEEGVAK
+311 TIDLQKELSKADLKASQEGAKAATKAKTLYNISQDLNRSYEERLAVAK
-321 AELSAEQAAS
+321 EMQ
-331 RETSKLRALYEIA
+331 R
-344 TDVNRAYKERLD
+344 
-356 ATSAL
+356 
-361 RSLYP
+361 LYP
-366 DYFANIDKEKILIGE
+366 DYLGNIDAEAIVAGKATSAYDSLTDALIRKAKAQAYLSRITEIETKKILAEE
-381 AKTAYDLLTESILKR
+381 AHT
-396 ARANAYIKKVE
+396 
-407 EVEAKIVEKEEQ
+407 
-419 NRQLFKQEPSYF
+419 
-431 GWLFS
+431 
-436 GRTWGDIWENNSPEE
+436 
-451 IEKINKGYLQGGGGF
+451 
-466 LSKKIS
+466 KKIAEYENAQKYAFVS
-472 ADNKIIKVIKKN
+472 GGTAGASVVVSDYTKDIERENERYAKQMQEFNKLQEELQKRIS
-484 IGDIKTL
+484 
-491 TETRDEI
+491 
-498 LKLIDPDGF
+498 GF
-507 SRTGTGGKAG
+507 GLLSDSTGSGAG
-517 GKETKIGDYFFD
+517 GKDTKIGDYFFD

-534 INAMDDGLGKALAKL
+534 VNAMDDGLGKALAKL

-581 IDKQLAYINNAI
+581 IDKQLTYINNAI
-593 VVSRAAYMKERAKL
+593 VASRAAYMKERKKL
-607 IYGDAYNNLEEKAE
+607 LLTEVPEVNEEFV
-621 KEADAYREEESQQL
+621 DEEFV
-635 LALKTQL
+635 ALKTQL

-663 GKDLELLK
+663 GKDFELLK

-690 QILKDSGNLSIEE
+690 QVLKDSGNLTIEE
-703 YNRVFAKLL
+703 YNKVIAKLM

-729 KRKNYGGIFEFFAA
+729 KRRNYGGIFEYFAA

-906 QLANSQTEQYGEG
+906 QLANAQTEQYGEG

-1020 VVNVGGKTI
+1020 VVNIGGKTI

>member
-1 MDNNK
+1 MENNPIK
-6 IHYSDLVSPDVQ
+6 YNDLVSTDVK
-18 QGFESWIDQIKQ
+18 QGFQDWIDQIKQ

-35 EVSIGEIKKKMEE
+35 EVSIEEIRKKMEG
-48 LRKQMTT
+48 LRKQMTA

-66 TQPVVDEIDK
+66 TKPIVDEIDK
-76 LREVYKNLKV
+76 LREVYKSLKV
-86 DVQLYDEAIKAL
+86 DVQLYDDAIKAL
-98 NKSERERKRVLQANT
+98 NNSERERKRVLQANV
-113 EIERSREDSY
+113 EIGRSREDSY

-138 NMTISEREQ
+138 NMTTAEREQ
-147 TDAGKKLVE
+147 TDAGKNLVE

-165 NAMQQATGKF
+165 NAMQQATGKS

-276 WQSGLVLLLTVIPL
+276 WQSALVLVLTVLPMI
-290 VLRNLSKKRK
+290 LRNLSKNRK
-300 EQEKYNKVLEE
+300 EQAEYNNILKE
-311 TIDLEEGVAK
+311 TIDLQKELSKADLKASQEGAKSVTKAKTLYNITQDQNRSYEERLAVAK
-321 AELSAEQAAS
+321 ELQQ
-331 RETSKLRALYEIA
+331 
-344 TDVNRAYKERLD
+344 
-356 ATSAL
+356 
-361 RSLYP
+361 LYP
-366 DYFANIDKEKILIGE
+366 DYLGNMDAEVIVAGK
-381 AKTAYDLLTESILKR
+381 ATSAYDSLTEALIRK
-396 ARANAYIKKVE
+396 AKAQAYLNKIT
-407 EVEAKIVEKEEQ
+407 EVESKKLEFITAFQLEKKLADVKRKNYDTYIVQSSAGATVARRTEEQ
-419 NRQLFKQEPSYF
+419 ARKAKEA
-431 GWLFS
+431 
-436 GRTWGDIWENNSPEE
+436 E
-451 IEKINKGYLQGGGGF
+451 INKITTEYNKRIAEYDNYISELENRISGFGLLSDSKGGG
-466 LSKKIS
+466 
-472 ADNKIIKVIKKN
+472 
-484 IGDIKTL
+484 
-491 TETRDEI
+491 
-498 LKLIDPDGF
+498 
-507 SRTGTGGKAG
+507 AG
-517 GKETKIGDYFFD
+517 GKDTKIGDYFFD
-529 LMNEY
+529 MMNEY
-534 INAMDDGLGKALAKL
+534 INSMDEGLGKALAKL
-549 TLSYRQSEKKY
+549 TYSYRQSEKKY

-574 NAKEREE
+574 DAKEQEE
-581 IDKQLAYINNAI
+581 INKQLTYINNAI
-593 VVSRAAYMKERAKL
+593 IASRTAYLKEREKL
-607 IYGDAYNNLEEKAE
+607 LLTEVPEVDEKFVDEEFV
-621 KEADAYREEESQQL
+621 
-635 LALKTQL
+635 ALKTQL

-649 DSAIYATYEAQAKS
+649 ESAIYANYEAQAKT

-681 EIQYWKDYL
+681 EIQYWTDYL
-690 QILKDSGNLSIEE
+690 QILKDSGNLTIEE
-703 YNRVFAKLL
+703 YNKVIAKLM
-712 SLQGKTET
+712 SLQGKTGT

-729 KRKNYGGIFEFFAA
+729 KRRNYGGWFEFFAA
-743 QSDEYGEKDAN
+743 QSSEYGEKDEN

-760 DKYIDYFKNIDKA
+760 DKYIDFFKNIDKA
-773 MLQSLGYMKDWMETR
+773 MLQSLDYMKDWMETR

-876 GKKGA
+876 GLKGA
-881 AGIPLALAAI
+881 AGVPLALAAI

-899 AAKIRAE
+899 AAKLRAE
-906 QLANSQTEQYGEG
+906 QLANAQTEQYGEG

-932 GHDIDFGRKPDGT
+932 GKDIDFGRKPDGT

-955 GVINKRNVNKYGVE
+955 GVINKRNVRKYGVE

-995 TIPQGADLHK
+995 TMPQGADLHK
-1005 LEKGVSD
+1005 LERGVNE

-1020 VVNVGGKTI
+1020 VMNVGGKTI

>member
-1 MDNNK
+1 MENNPIK
-6 IHYSDLVSPDVQ
+6 YSDLVSPDVQ
-18 QGFESWIDQIKQ
+18 QGFQSWIDQIKQ

-35 EVSIGEIKKKMEE
+35 EASIDAIKTKMEG
-48 LRKQMTT
+48 LRKQMTA

-66 TQPVVDEIDK
+66 TKPVVDEIDK
-76 LREVYKNLKV
+76 LREVYKSLKV

-98 NKSERERKRVLQANT
+98 NNSDRERKRVLQANT
-113 EIERSREDSY
+113 EIERSRENSY

-138 NMTISEREQ
+138 NMTTAEREQ
-147 TDAGKKLVE
+147 TDAGKNLVE
-156 NLKDIYERM
+156 NLKNIYEQM

-175 QLQVGQYSKAVS
+175 QLQVGQYDKAVR
-187 GLNIATTQVLRELP
+187 GLNISTIQVLRELP

-210 AIAISNNIPILQD
+210 AIAISNNLPILQD
-223 YIIKVRESRTALME
+223 YILNIKKSKDAILE

-246 EAEKAAALKA
+246 EAEKAASLKA
-256 EAAKYKNLSV
+256 EMAKNKNFNA
-266 TKLLVKSIFS
+266 TKLMVKAIWS
-276 WQSGLVLLLTVIPL
+276 WQGALVVLLTVLPF
-290 VLRNLSKKRK
+290 VLRYLTKKRK
-300 EQEKYNKVLEE
+300 EQSEYNDVLKE
-311 TIDLEEGVAK
+311 TIDLTEELSKADLKASQEGAKAATKAKTLYNITQDQNRSYEERLAVAK
-321 AELSAEQAAS
+321 EMQRLYPEYLGNIDAEAIVAG
-331 RETSKLRALYEIA
+331 K
-344 TDVNRAYKERLD
+344 
-356 ATSAL
+356 ATSAYD
-361 RSLYP
+361 SLTDALIRKAKAQAYLSR
-366 DYFANIDKEKILIGE
+366 ITEIETKKILAEE
-381 AKTAYDLLTESILKR
+381 AHTKKIAEYENAQKYAFVSGGTAGASVVVSDYTKDIERENERYAKQMQEFNNLQQELQKRISGFGLLSDST
-396 ARANAYIKKVE
+396 
-407 EVEAKIVEKEEQ
+407 
-419 NRQLFKQEPSYF
+419 
-431 GWLFS
+431 
-436 GRTWGDIWENNSPEE
+436 
-451 IEKINKGYLQGGGGF
+451 GGG
-466 LSKKIS
+466 
-472 ADNKIIKVIKKN
+472 
-484 IGDIKTL
+484 
-491 TETRDEI
+491 
-498 LKLIDPDGF
+498 
-507 SRTGTGGKAG
+507 AG
-517 GKETKIGDYFFD
+517 GKDTKIGDYFFD
-529 LMNEY
+529 LMSEY
-534 INAMDDGLGKALAKL
+534 VNAMDDGLGKALAKL

-593 VVSRAAYMKERAKL
+593 IASRTAYMKEREKL
-607 IYGDAYNNLEEKAE
+607 LLTEVPEVDEEFV
-621 KEADAYREEESQQL
+621 DEEFV
-635 LALKTQL
+635 ALKTQL

-649 DSAIYATYEAQAKS
+649 ESAIYATYEAQAKS

-681 EIQYWKDYL
+681 EIQYWTDYL
-690 QILKDSGNLSIEE
+690 QILKDSGNLTIEE
-703 YNRVFAKLL
+703 YNRVIAKLM
-712 SLQGKTET
+712 SLQGKAGT

-729 KRKNYGGIFEFFAA
+729 KRRNYGGIFEYFAA

-760 DKYIDYFKNIDKA
+760 DKYIDFFKNIDKA

-906 QLANSQTEQYGEG
+906 QLANAQTEQYGEG

-1005 LEKGVSD
+1005 LEKGVSE
-1012 LVEQGGQK
+1012 LVEQGGQR
-1020 VVNVGGKTI
+1020 VINVGGKTI
-1029 MYYKNTKKIIRS
+1029 VYYKNTKKIIKS

>member
-30 LQAQS
+30 LQTQS

-48 LRKQMTT
+48 LRKQMTA
-55 PSGGGNIPKPN
+55 PSGGSNIPKPN

-86 DVQLYDEAIKAL
+86 DVKLYDDAIKAL
-98 NKSERERKRVLQANT
+98 NNSERERKRVLQANV
-113 EIERSREDSY
+113 EIGRSREDSY

-138 NMTISEREQ
+138 NMTTAEREQ

-276 WQSGLVLLLTVIPL
+276 WQSALVLVLTVLPI
-290 VLRNLSKKRK
+290 VLRNLAKKRK
-300 EQEKYNKVLEE
+300 EQSEYNDVLKE
-311 TIDLEEGVAK
+311 TIDLQKELSKADLKASQEGAK
-321 AELSAEQAAS
+321 AATKAKTLYNISQDLNRSYEERIASATELKRLYPEYLSNVDAEAIVAGKAAGAYDKLTEALIRRAKAQVYLNKISETEEKKMIAITAKEKALAEAEKKNYDTYIVQSSAGATVARRTEEQARLAK
-331 RETSKLRALYEIA
+331 ETEI
-344 TDVNRAYKERLD
+344 NKI
-356 ATSAL
+356 TS
-361 RSLYP
+361 
-366 DYFANIDKEKILIGE
+366 E
-381 AKTAYDLLTESILKR
+381 YD
-396 ARANAYIKKVE
+396 
-407 EVEAKIVEKEEQ
+407 AKIKEYDNYMKELES
-419 NRQLFKQEPSYF
+419 RISGF
-431 GWLFS
+431 GLSSDSTGS
-436 GRTWGDIWENNSPEE
+436 G
-451 IEKINKGYLQGGGGF
+451 
-466 LSKKIS
+466 
-472 ADNKIIKVIKKN
+472 
-484 IGDIKTL
+484 
-491 TETRDEI
+491 
-498 LKLIDPDGF
+498 
-507 SRTGTGGKAG
+507 AG
-517 GKETKIGDYFFD
+517 GKDTKIGDYFFD

-534 INAMDDGLGKALAKL
+534 VNAMDDGLGKALAKL

-581 IDKQLAYINNAI
+581 IDKQLTYINNAI
-593 VVSRAAYMKERAKL
+593 VASRAAYMKERKKL
-607 IYGDAYNNLEEKAE
+607 LLTEVPEVNEEFV
-621 KEADAYREEESQQL
+621 DEEFV
-635 LALKTQL
+635 ALKTQL

-690 QILKDSGNLSIEE
+690 QVLKDSGNLTIEE
-703 YNRVFAKLL
+703 YNKVIAKLM

-729 KRKNYGGIFEFFAA
+729 KRRNYGGIFEYFAA

-906 QLANSQTEQYGEG
+906 QLANAQTEQYGEG

-1020 VVNVGGKTI
+1020 VINIGGKTI

>member
-30 LQAQS
+30 LQTQS

-48 LRKQMTT
+48 LRKQMTA
-55 PSGGGNIPKPN
+55 PSGGSNIPKPN

-86 DVQLYDEAIKAL
+86 DVKLYDDAIKAL
-98 NKSERERKRVLQANT
+98 NNSERERKRVLQANV
-113 EIERSREDSY
+113 EIGRSREDSY

-138 NMTISEREQ
+138 NMTTAEREQ

-276 WQSGLVLLLTVIPL
+276 WQSALVLVMTVIPI
-290 VLRNLSKKRK
+290 VLRNLAKKRK
-300 EQEKYNKVLEE
+300 EQAEYNDVLKE
-311 TIDLEEGVAK
+311 TIDLQKELSKADLKASQEGAK
-321 AELSAEQAAS
+321 AATKAKTLYNISQDLNRSYEERIASATELKRLYPEYLSNVDAEAIVAGKAAGAYDKLTEALIRRAKAQVYLNKISETEEKKMIAITAKEKALEEAEKKNYDTYIVQSSAGATVARRTEEQARLAK
-331 RETSKLRALYEIA
+331 ETEI
-344 TDVNRAYKERLD
+344 NKI
-356 ATSAL
+356 TS
-361 RSLYP
+361 
-366 DYFANIDKEKILIGE
+366 E
-381 AKTAYDLLTESILKR
+381 YD
-396 ARANAYIKKVE
+396 
-407 EVEAKIVEKEEQ
+407 AKITEYDNYMKELES
-419 NRQLFKQEPSYF
+419 RISGF
-431 GWLFS
+431 GLLSDSTGS
-436 GRTWGDIWENNSPEE
+436 G
-451 IEKINKGYLQGGGGF
+451 
-466 LSKKIS
+466 
-472 ADNKIIKVIKKN
+472 
-484 IGDIKTL
+484 
-491 TETRDEI
+491 
-498 LKLIDPDGF
+498 
-507 SRTGTGGKAG
+507 AG
-517 GKETKIGDYFFD
+517 GKDTKIGDYFFD

-534 INAMDDGLGKALAKL
+534 VNAMDDGLGKALAKL

-581 IDKQLAYINNAI
+581 IDKQLTYINNAI
-593 VVSRAAYMKERAKL
+593 VASRAAYMKERKKL
-607 IYGDAYNNLEEKAE
+607 LLTEVPEVNEEFV
-621 KEADAYREEESQQL
+621 DEEFV
-635 LALKTQL
+635 ALKTQL

-690 QILKDSGNLSIEE
+690 QVLKDSGNLTIEE
-703 YNRVFAKLL
+703 YNKVIAKLM

-729 KRKNYGGIFEFFAA
+729 KRRNYGGIFEYFAA

-906 QLANSQTEQYGEG
+906 QLANAQTEQYGEG

-1020 VVNVGGKTI
+1020 VINIGGKTI

>member
-1 MDNNK
+1 MDDNNK

-48 LRKQMTT
+48 LRKQMTA

-66 TQPVVDEIDK
+66 TKEVTDEIDK

-86 DVQLYDEAIKAL
+86 DVQLYDDAIQAL

-138 NMTISEREQ
+138 NMTTAEREQ

-223 YIIKVRESRTALME
+223 YILKVRESRNALME

-276 WQSGLVLLLTVIPL
+276 WQSALVLVMTVLPFF
-290 VLRNLSKKRK
+290 LRNLAKKRK
-300 EQEKYNKVLEE
+300 EQSEYNDVLKE
-311 TIDLEEGVAK
+311 TIDLQQELSKADLKASQEGAKAATKAKTLYNITQDQNRSYEERLAVAK
-321 AELSAEQAAS
+321 EMQ
-331 RETSKLRALYEIA
+331 R
-344 TDVNRAYKERLD
+344 
-356 ATSAL
+356 
-361 RSLYP
+361 LYP
-366 DYFANIDKEKILIGE
+366 DYLGNIDAE
-381 AKTAYDLLTESILKR
+381 AIVAGKAAGAYDKLTESLVRK
-396 ARANAYIKKVE
+396 AKAQAYINKITEIETKRL
-407 EVEAKIVEKEEQ
+407 EAKAAYTSQKTKLEEEQ
-419 NRQLFKQEPSYF
+419 EIARGVMQTSGNASGYIRASKQLEKLDKDYKNLMTSLDTEQAELEKRISGF
-431 GWLFS
+431 GLLSDSTGS
-436 GRTWGDIWENNSPEE
+436 G
-451 IEKINKGYLQGGGGF
+451 
-466 LSKKIS
+466 
-472 ADNKIIKVIKKN
+472 
-484 IGDIKTL
+484 
-491 TETRDEI
+491 
-498 LKLIDPDGF
+498 
-507 SRTGTGGKAG
+507 AG
-517 GKETKIGDYFFD
+517 GKGTKIGDYFFD
-529 LMNEY
+529 LMSEY
-534 INAMDDGLGKALAKL
+534 VNAMDDGLGKALAKL

-581 IDKQLAYINNAI
+581 IDKQLTYINNAI
-593 VVSRAAYMKERAKL
+593 VVSRTAYMKERKKL
-607 IYGDAYNNLEEKAE
+607 LLTEVPEVNEEFV
-621 KEADAYREEESQQL
+621 DEEFV
-635 LALKTQL
+635 ALKTQL
-642 EQEKALR
+642 EQEKVLR

-671 KNTNDALLQS
+671 KNTQDALLQS
-681 EIQYWKDYL
+681 EIQYWTDYL
-690 QILKDSGNLSIEE
+690 QILKDSGNLTLEE
-703 YNRVFAKLL
+703 YNKVFAKLL

-720 TATKEQKRK
+720 TSTKEQKRK
-729 KRKNYGGIFEFFAA
+729 KRKNYGGIFELIAA
-743 QSDEYGEKDAN
+743 YSDEYGEKDKN

-773 MLQSLGYMKDWMETR
+773 MLRSLGYMKDWMETR

-906 QLANSQTEQYGEG
+906 QLANAQTEQYGEG

-995 TIPQGADLHK
+995 TMPQGADLHK

>member
-30 LQAQS
+30 LQTQS

-48 LRKQMTT
+48 LRKQMTA
-55 PSGGGNIPKPN
+55 PSGGSNIPKPN

-86 DVQLYDEAIKAL
+86 DVKLYDDAIKAL
-98 NKSERERKRVLQANT
+98 NNSERERKRVLQANV
-113 EIERSREDSY
+113 EIGRSREDSY

-138 NMTISEREQ
+138 NMTTAEREQ

-223 YIIKVRESRTALME
+223 YIVMVRESRTALME

-276 WQSGLVLLLTVIPL
+276 WQSALVLVMTVIPI
-290 VLRNLSKKRK
+290 VLRNLAKKRK
-300 EQEKYNKVLEE
+300 EQAEYNDVLKE
-311 TIDLEEGVAK
+311 TIDLQKELSKADLKASQEGAK
-321 AELSAEQAAS
+321 AATKAKTLYNISQDLNRSYEERIASATELKRLYPEYLSNVDAEAIVAGKAAGAYDKLTEALIRRAKAQVYLNKISETEEKKMIAITAKEKALEEAEKKNYDTYIVQSSAGATVARRTEEQARLAK
-331 RETSKLRALYEIA
+331 ETEI
-344 TDVNRAYKERLD
+344 NKI
-356 ATSAL
+356 TS
-361 RSLYP
+361 
-366 DYFANIDKEKILIGE
+366 E
-381 AKTAYDLLTESILKR
+381 YD
-396 ARANAYIKKVE
+396 
-407 EVEAKIVEKEEQ
+407 AKIKEYDNYMKELES
-419 NRQLFKQEPSYF
+419 RISGF
-431 GWLFS
+431 GLSSDSTGS
-436 GRTWGDIWENNSPEE
+436 G
-451 IEKINKGYLQGGGGF
+451 
-466 LSKKIS
+466 
-472 ADNKIIKVIKKN
+472 
-484 IGDIKTL
+484 
-491 TETRDEI
+491 
-498 LKLIDPDGF
+498 
-507 SRTGTGGKAG
+507 AG
-517 GKETKIGDYFFD
+517 GKDTKIGDYFFD

-534 INAMDDGLGKALAKL
+534 VNAMDDGLGKALAKL

-581 IDKQLAYINNAI
+581 IDKQLTYINNAI
-593 VVSRAAYMKERAKL
+593 VASRAAYMKERKKL
-607 IYGDAYNNLEEKAE
+607 LLTEVPEVNEEFV
-621 KEADAYREEESQQL
+621 DEEFV
-635 LALKTQL
+635 ALKTQL

-690 QILKDSGNLSIEE
+690 QVLKDSGNLTIEE
-703 YNRVFAKLL
+703 YNKVIAKLM

-729 KRKNYGGIFEFFAA
+729 KRRNYGGIFEYFAA

-906 QLANSQTEQYGEG
+906 QLANAQTEQYGEG

-1020 VVNVGGKTI
+1020 VINIGGKTI

>member
-48 LRKQMTT
+48 LRKQMTA

-66 TQPVVDEIDK
+66 TKEVTDEIDK

-86 DVQLYDEAIKAL
+86 DVQLYDDAIQAL

-223 YIIKVRESRTALME
+223 YIIKVRESRNALME

-276 WQSGLVLLLTVIPL
+276 WQSALVLVLTVLPI
-290 VLRNLSKKRK
+290 VLRNLAKKRK
-300 EQEKYNKVLEE
+300 EQSEYNDVLKE
-311 TIDLEEGVAK
+311 TIDLQNELSKADLKASQEGVKAATKAK
-321 AELSAEQAAS
+321 
-331 RETSKLRALYEIA
+331 TLYNI
-344 TDVNRAYKERLD
+344 TQDQNRSYEERL
-356 ATSAL
+356 AVAKEMQ
-361 RSLYP
+361 RLYP
-366 DYFANIDKEKILIGE
+366 DYLGNIDAE
-381 AKTAYDLLTESILKR
+381 AIVAGKAAGAYDKLTEALIRK
-396 ARANAYIKKVE
+396 AKAQAYINKITEIETKRLEAEAAYTSQKAKLE
-407 EVEAKIVEKEEQ
+407 E
-419 NRQLFKQEPSYF
+419 KQEIARGVMQTSGNASGYIRASKQLEKLEKDYKNLTTSLDTEQAELEKRISGF
-431 GWLFS
+431 GLLSDSKGS
-436 GRTWGDIWENNSPEE
+436 GG
-451 IEKINKGYLQGGGGF
+451 
-466 LSKKIS
+466 
-472 ADNKIIKVIKKN
+472 
-484 IGDIKTL
+484 
-491 TETRDEI
+491 
-498 LKLIDPDGF
+498 
-507 SRTGTGGKAG
+507 AG
-517 GKETKIGDYFFD
+517 GKDTKIGDYFFD

-534 INAMDDGLGKALAKL
+534 VNAMDEGLGKALAKL

-581 IDKQLAYINNAI
+581 IDKQLTYINNAI
-593 VVSRAAYMKERAKL
+593 VVSRTAYMKEREKL
-607 IYGDAYNNLEEKAE
+607 IYGDAYKDLEEKAE

-681 EIQYWKDYL
+681 EIQYWTDYL
-690 QILKDSGNLSIEE
+690 QVLKDSGNLTIEE
-703 YNRVFAKLL
+703 YNKVIAKLM
-712 SLQGKTET
+712 SLQGKTEA

-729 KRKNYGGIFEFFAA
+729 KRRNYGGIFELIAA
-743 QSDEYGEKDAN
+743 YSDEYGEKDKN

-906 QLANSQTEQYGEG
+906 QLANAQTEQYGEG

-995 TIPQGADLHK
+995 TMPQGADLHK

>member
-30 LQAQS
+30 LQTQS

-48 LRKQMTT
+48 LRKQMTA
-55 PSGGGNIPKPN
+55 PSGGSNIPKPN

-86 DVQLYDEAIKAL
+86 DVKLYDDAIKAL
-98 NKSERERKRVLQANT
+98 NNSERERKRVLQANV
-113 EIERSREDSY
+113 EIGRSREDSY

-138 NMTISEREQ
+138 NMTTAEREQ

-276 WQSGLVLLLTVIPL
+276 WQSALVLVMTVIPI
-290 VLRNLSKKRK
+290 VLRNLAKKRK
-300 EQEKYNKVLEE
+300 EQAEYNDVLKE
-311 TIDLEEGVAK
+311 TIDLQKELSKADLKASQEGAK
-321 AELSAEQAAS
+321 AATKAKTLYNISQDLNRSYEERIASATELKRLYPEYLSNVDAEAIVAGKAAGAYDKLTEALIRRAKAQVYLNKISETEEKKMIAITAKEKALAEAEKKNYDTYIVQSSAGATVARRTEEQARLAK
-331 RETSKLRALYEIA
+331 ETEI
-344 TDVNRAYKERLD
+344 NKI
-356 ATSAL
+356 TS
-361 RSLYP
+361 
-366 DYFANIDKEKILIGE
+366 E
-381 AKTAYDLLTESILKR
+381 YD
-396 ARANAYIKKVE
+396 
-407 EVEAKIVEKEEQ
+407 AKIKEYDNYMKKLES
-419 NRQLFKQEPSYF
+419 RISGF
-431 GWLFS
+431 GLSSDSTGS
-436 GRTWGDIWENNSPEE
+436 G
-451 IEKINKGYLQGGGGF
+451 
-466 LSKKIS
+466 
-472 ADNKIIKVIKKN
+472 
-484 IGDIKTL
+484 
-491 TETRDEI
+491 
-498 LKLIDPDGF
+498 
-507 SRTGTGGKAG
+507 AG
-517 GKETKIGDYFFD
+517 GKDTKIGDYFFD

-534 INAMDDGLGKALAKL
+534 VNAMDDGLGKDLAKL

-581 IDKQLAYINNAI
+581 IDKQLTYINNAI
-593 VVSRAAYMKERAKL
+593 VASRAAYMKERKKL
-607 IYGDAYNNLEEKAE
+607 LLTEVPEVNEEFV
-621 KEADAYREEESQQL
+621 DEEFV
-635 LALKTQL
+635 ALKTQL

-690 QILKDSGNLSIEE
+690 QVLKDSGNLTIEE
-703 YNRVFAKLL
+703 YNKVIAKLM

-729 KRKNYGGIFEFFAA
+729 KRRNYGGIFEYFAA

-906 QLANSQTEQYGEG
+906 QLANAQTEQYGEG

-1020 VVNVGGKTI
+1020 VVNIGGKTI

>member
-30 LQAQS
+30 LQTQS

-48 LRKQMTT
+48 LRKQMTA
-55 PSGGGNIPKPN
+55 PSGGSNIPKPN

-86 DVQLYDEAIKAL
+86 DVKLYDDAIKAL
-98 NKSERERKRVLQANT
+98 NNSERERKRVLQANV
-113 EIERSREDSY
+113 EIGRSREDSY

-138 NMTISEREQ
+138 NMTTAEREQ

-276 WQSGLVLLLTVIPL
+276 WQSALVLVMTVIPI
-290 VLRNLSKKRK
+290 VLRNLAKKRK
-300 EQEKYNKVLEE
+300 EQAEYNDVLKE
-311 TIDLEEGVAK
+311 TIDLQKELSKADLKASQEGAK
-321 AELSAEQAAS
+321 AATKAKTLYNISQDLNRSYEERIASATELKRLYPEYLSNVDAEAIAAGKAAGAYDKLTEALIRRAKAQVYLNKISETEEKKMIAITAKEKALAEAEKKNYDTYIVQSSAGATVARRTEEQARLAK
-331 RETSKLRALYEIA
+331 ETEI
-344 TDVNRAYKERLD
+344 NKI
-356 ATSAL
+356 TS
-361 RSLYP
+361 
-366 DYFANIDKEKILIGE
+366 E
-381 AKTAYDLLTESILKR
+381 YD
-396 ARANAYIKKVE
+396 
-407 EVEAKIVEKEEQ
+407 AKIKEYDNYMKKLES
-419 NRQLFKQEPSYF
+419 RISGF
-431 GWLFS
+431 GLSSDSTGS
-436 GRTWGDIWENNSPEE
+436 G
-451 IEKINKGYLQGGGGF
+451 
-466 LSKKIS
+466 
-472 ADNKIIKVIKKN
+472 
-484 IGDIKTL
+484 
-491 TETRDEI
+491 
-498 LKLIDPDGF
+498 
-507 SRTGTGGKAG
+507 AG
-517 GKETKIGDYFFD
+517 GKDTKIGDYFFD
-529 LMNEY
+529 LINEY
-534 INAMDDGLGKALAKL
+534 VNAMDDGLGKALAKL

-581 IDKQLAYINNAI
+581 IDKQLTYINNAI
-593 VVSRAAYMKERAKL
+593 VASRAAYMKERKKL
-607 IYGDAYNNLEEKAE
+607 LLTEVPEVDEEFV
-621 KEADAYREEESQQL
+621 DEEFV
-635 LALKTQL
+635 ALKTQL

-690 QILKDSGNLSIEE
+690 QVLKDSGNLTIEE
-703 YNRVFAKLL
+703 YNKVIAKLM

-729 KRKNYGGIFEFFAA
+729 KRRNYGGIFEYFAA

-906 QLANSQTEQYGEG
+906 QLANAQTEQYGEG

-1020 VVNVGGKTI
+1020 VVNIGGKTI

>member
-1 MDNNK
+1 MENNPIK
-6 IHYSDLVSPDVQ
+6 YSDLVSPDVQ
-18 QGFESWIDQIKQ
+18 QGFQDWIDQIKQ

-35 EVSIGEIKKKMEE
+35 EVSIEEIKKKMGE
-48 LRKQMTT
+48 LRKQMTA
-55 PSGGGNIPKPN
+55 PSGSGGTN
-66 TQPVVDEIDK
+66 TKQVTGEIED
-76 LREVYKNLKV
+76 LREVYRKLKV
-86 DVQLYDEAIKAL
+86 DVQLYDDAIKAL
-98 NKSERERKRVLQANT
+98 NNSERERKRVLQANV
-113 EIERSREDSY
+113 EIGRSREDSY

-138 NMTISEREQ
+138 NMTTAEREQ
-147 TDAGKKLVE
+147 TDAGKNLVE
-156 NLKDIYERM
+156 NLKNIYEQM

-276 WQSGLVLLLTVIPL
+276 WQSALVLVLTVLPI
-290 VLRNLSKKRK
+290 VLRNLAKKRK
-300 EQEKYNKVLEE
+300 EQSEYNDVLKE
-311 TIDLEEGVAK
+311 TIDLTEELSKADLKASQEGAKSATKAKTLYNITQDQNRSYEERLAVAK
-321 AELSAEQAAS
+321 ELQQ
-331 RETSKLRALYEIA
+331 
-344 TDVNRAYKERLD
+344 
-356 ATSAL
+356 
-361 RSLYP
+361 LYP
-366 DYFANIDKEKILIGE
+366 DYLGNMDAEAIVAGKATSAYDSLTEALIRKAKAQAYLSRITEIETKKILAEE
-381 AKTAYDLLTESILKR
+381 AHTKKIAEYENAQKYAFVSGGTAGASVVVSDYTKDIER
-396 ARANAYIKKVE
+396 ENERY
-407 EVEAKIVEKEEQ
+407 AKQMQDFNKLQQELQ
-419 NRQLFKQEPSYF
+419 NRISGF
-431 GWLFS
+431 GLLS
-436 GRTWGDIWENNSPEE
+436 DS
-451 IEKINKGYLQGGGGF
+451 KGGG
-466 LSKKIS
+466 
-472 ADNKIIKVIKKN
+472 
-484 IGDIKTL
+484 
-491 TETRDEI
+491 
-498 LKLIDPDGF
+498 
-507 SRTGTGGKAG
+507 AG
-517 GKETKIGDYFFD
+517 GKDTKIGDYFFD

-534 INAMDDGLGKALAKL
+534 INSMDEGLDKALAKL
-549 TLSYRQSEKKY
+549 TYSYRQSEKKY

-581 IDKQLAYINNAI
+581 IDKQLTYINNAI
-593 VVSRAAYMKERAKL
+593 IASRAAYIKEREKL
-607 IYGDAYNNLEEKAE
+607 LLTEVPEVNEEFV
-621 KEADAYREEESQQL
+621 DEEFV
-635 LALKTQL
+635 ALKTQL

-649 DSAIYATYEAQAKS
+649 ESAIYATYEAQAKS

-681 EIQYWKDYL
+681 EIQYWTDYL
-690 QILKDSGNLSIEE
+690 QVLKDSGNLTIEE
-703 YNRVFAKLL
+703 YNKVIAKLM
-712 SLQGKTET
+712 SLQGKTGT

-729 KRKNYGGIFEFFAA
+729 KRKNYGGWFEFFAA
-743 QSDEYGEKDAN
+743 QSSEYGEKDEN

-760 DKYIDYFKNIDKA
+760 DKYIDFFKNIDKA
-773 MLQSLGYMKDWMETR
+773 MLQSLDYMKDWMETR

-803 DAAKTLLEYE
+803 DAAKSLLEYE

-868 TANIWSAE
+868 TANIWSSE
-876 GKKGA
+876 GIKGA

-891 GAMWISFG
+891 SAMWISFG
-899 AAKIRAE
+899 AAKLRAE
-906 QLANSQTEQYGEG
+906 QLANAQTEQYGEG

-995 TIPQGADLHK
+995 TMPQGADLHK
-1005 LEKGVSD
+1005 LERGVSE

>member
-1 MDNNK
+1 MDDNNK

-30 LQAQS
+30 LQSQS

-48 LRKQMTT
+48 LRKQMTA

-86 DVQLYDEAIKAL
+86 DVKLYDDAIKAL
-98 NKSERERKRVLQANT
+98 NNSERERKRVLQANV
-113 EIERSREDSY
+113 EIGRSREDSY

-201 ALAVSPTTF
+201 ALAASPTTF

-223 YIIKVRESRTALME
+223 YILKVRESRNALME

-276 WQSGLVLLLTVIPL
+276 WQSALVLVLTVLPI
-290 VLRNLSKKRK
+290 VLRNLAKKRK
-300 EQEKYNKVLEE
+300 EQSEYNDVLKE
-311 TIDLEEGVAK
+311 TIDLQKELSKADLKASQEGAKAATKAKTLYNISQDQNRSYEERLAVAK
-321 AELSAEQAAS
+321 EMQ
-331 RETSKLRALYEIA
+331 R
-344 TDVNRAYKERLD
+344 
-356 ATSAL
+356 
-361 RSLYP
+361 LYP
-366 DYFANIDKEKILIGE
+366 DYLGNIDAEAIVAGKAAGAYDSLTDALIRKAKAQAYINKITEIETKRIE
-381 AKTAYDLLTESILKR
+381 AKAAYTSQK
-396 ARANAYIKKVE
+396 
-407 EVEAKIVEKEEQ
+407 AKLEEEQ
-419 NRQLFKQEPSYF
+419 EIARGVMQTSGNASGYIRASKQLEKLEKNYKNLMTSLDTEQAE
-431 GWLFS
+431 LEKRIS
-436 GRTWGDIWENNSPEE
+436 G
-451 IEKINKGYLQGGGGF
+451 F
-466 LSKKIS
+466 
-472 ADNKIIKVIKKN
+472 
-484 IGDIKTL
+484 
-491 TETRDEI
+491 
-498 LKLIDPDGF
+498 GF
-507 SRTGTGGKAG
+507 SDGTGSGAG
-517 GKETKIGDYFFD
+517 GKDTKIGDYFFD
-529 LMNEY
+529 LMSEY
-534 INAMDDGLGKALAKL
+534 VNAMDEGLGKTLAKL

-593 VVSRAAYMKERAKL
+593 IASRTAYMKERKKL
-607 IYGDAYNNLEEKAE
+607 LLTEVPEVDEEFV
-621 KEADAYREEESQQL
+621 DEEFV
-635 LALKTQL
+635 ALKTQL

-690 QILKDSGNLSIEE
+690 QILKDSGNLTLEG
-703 YNRVFAKLL
+703 YNKVIAKLI

-729 KRKNYGGIFEFFAA
+729 KRRNYGGIFEFFAA
-743 QSDEYGEKDAN
+743 QSNEYGEKDAN

-906 QLANSQTEQYGEG
+906 QLANAQTEQYGEG

-995 TIPQGADLHK
+995 TMPQGADLHK

>member
-30 LQAQS
+30 LQTQS

-48 LRKQMTT
+48 LRKQMTA
-55 PSGGGNIPKPN
+55 PSGGSNIPKPN

-86 DVQLYDEAIKAL
+86 DVKLYDDAIKAL
-98 NKSERERKRVLQANT
+98 NNSERERKRVLQANV
-113 EIERSREDSY
+113 EIGRSREDSY

-138 NMTISEREQ
+138 NMTTAEREQ

-276 WQSGLVLLLTVIPL
+276 WQSALVLVMTVIPI
-290 VLRNLSKKRK
+290 VLRNLAKKRK
-300 EQEKYNKVLEE
+300 EQAEYNDVLKE
-311 TIDLEEGVAK
+311 TIDLQKELSKADLKASQEGAK
-321 AELSAEQAAS
+321 AATKAKTLYNISQDLNRSYEERIASATELK
-331 RETSKLRALYEIA
+331 R
-344 TDVNRAYKERLD
+344 
-356 ATSAL
+356 
-361 RSLYP
+361 LYP
-366 DYFANIDKEKILIGE
+366 EYLSNVDAE
-381 AKTAYDLLTESILKR
+381 AIVAGKAAGAYDKLTESLIRR
-396 ARANAYIKKVE
+396 AKAQVYLNKISETEEKKMIAITAKEKALAEAEKKNYDTYIVQSSAGATVARRTE
-407 EVEAKIVEKEEQ
+407 EQARLAKETEINKITSEYDAKIKEYDNYMKELES
-419 NRQLFKQEPSYF
+419 RISGF
-431 GWLFS
+431 GLLSDSTGS
-436 GRTWGDIWENNSPEE
+436 G
-451 IEKINKGYLQGGGGF
+451 
-466 LSKKIS
+466 
-472 ADNKIIKVIKKN
+472 
-484 IGDIKTL
+484 
-491 TETRDEI
+491 
-498 LKLIDPDGF
+498 
-507 SRTGTGGKAG
+507 AG
-517 GKETKIGDYFFD
+517 GKDTKIGDYFFD

-534 INAMDDGLGKALAKL
+534 VNAMDDGLGKALAKL

-581 IDKQLAYINNAI
+581 IDKQLTYINNAI
-593 VVSRAAYMKERAKL
+593 VASRAAYMKERKKL
-607 IYGDAYNNLEEKAE
+607 LLTEVPEVNEEFV
-621 KEADAYREEESQQL
+621 DEEFI
-635 LALKTQL
+635 ALKTQL

-690 QILKDSGNLSIEE
+690 QVLKDSGNLTIEE
-703 YNRVFAKLL
+703 YNKVIAKLM

-729 KRKNYGGIFEFFAA
+729 KRRNYGGIFEYFAA

-906 QLANSQTEQYGEG
+906 QLANAQTEQYGEG

-1020 VVNVGGKTI
+1020 VINIGGKTI
-1029 MYYKNTKKIIRS
+1029 MYNKNTKKIIRS

>member
-1 MDNNK
+1 MENNPIK
-6 IHYSDLVSPDVQ
+6 YSDLVSPDVQ
-18 QGFESWIDQIKQ
+18 QGFQSWIDQIKQ

-35 EVSIGEIKKKMEE
+35 EVSIEEIRKKMEG
-48 LRKQMTT
+48 LRKEMTA
-55 PSGGGNIPKPN
+55 PGGGGNIPKPN
-66 TQPVVDEIDK
+66 TKPVVDEIDK
-76 LREVYKNLKV
+76 LREVYKSLKV

-98 NKSERERKRVLQANT
+98 NNSERERKRVLQANV
-113 EIERSREDSY
+113 EIGRTRENSY

-138 NMTISEREQ
+138 NMTTAEREQ
-147 TDAGKKLVE
+147 TDAGKTLVE

-223 YIIKVRESRTALME
+223 YIIKVRESKAALLE

-276 WQSGLVLLLTVIPL
+276 WQSALVLVLTVLPI
-290 VLRNLSKKRK
+290 VLRNLAKKRK
-300 EQEKYNKVLEE
+300 EQSEYNDVLKE
-311 TIDLEEGVAK
+311 TIDLQKELSKADLKASQEGAKSATKAKTLYNITQDQNRTYEERLAVAK
-321 AELSAEQAAS
+321 ELQ
-331 RETSKLRALYEIA
+331 R
-344 TDVNRAYKERLD
+344 
-356 ATSAL
+356 
-361 RSLYP
+361 LYP
-366 DYFANIDKEKILIGE
+366 DYLGNIEAEAIVAGKATSAYDSLTDALIRKAKAQAYLSRITEIETKKILAEE
-381 AKTAYDLLTESILKR
+381 AHTKKITEYENAQKYAFVSGGTAGASVVVSDYTKDIERENERYAKQMQEFNKLQ
-396 ARANAYIKKVE
+396 E
-407 EVEAKIVEKEEQ
+407 ELQ
-419 NRQLFKQEPSYF
+419 NRISGF
-431 GWLFS
+431 GLLSDSKGS
-436 GRTWGDIWENNSPEE
+436 G
-451 IEKINKGYLQGGGGF
+451 
-466 LSKKIS
+466 
-472 ADNKIIKVIKKN
+472 
-484 IGDIKTL
+484 
-491 TETRDEI
+491 
-498 LKLIDPDGF
+498 
-507 SRTGTGGKAG
+507 AG
-517 GKETKIGDYFFD
+517 GKDTKIGDYFFD
-529 LMNEY
+529 LMSEY
-534 INAMDDGLGKALAKL
+534 VNAMDDGLGKALAKL

-581 IDKQLAYINNAI
+581 INKQLTYINNAI
-593 VVSRAAYMKERAKL
+593 VVSRTAYMKEREKL
-607 IYGDAYNNLEEKAE
+607 LLTEVPEVDEEFV
-621 KEADAYREEESQQL
+621 DEEFV
-635 LALKTQL
+635 ALKTQL

-649 DSAIYATYEAQAKS
+649 ESAIYATYEAQAKS

-681 EIQYWKDYL
+681 EIQYWTDYL
-690 QILKDSGNLSIEE
+690 QVLKDSGNLTIEE
-703 YNRVFAKLL
+703 YNRVIAKLM
-712 SLQGKTET
+712 SLQGKTGT

-729 KRKNYGGIFEFFAA
+729 KRRNYGGIFEYFAA
-743 QSDEYGEKDAN
+743 QSDEYGEKDEN

-773 MLQSLGYMKDWMETR
+773 MLQSLDYMKDWMETR

-906 QLANSQTEQYGEG
+906 QLANAQTEQYGEG

-995 TIPQGADLHK
+995 TMPQGADLHK

>member
-30 LQAQS
+30 LQTQS

-48 LRKQMTT
+48 LRKQMTA
-55 PSGGGNIPKPN
+55 PSGGSNIPKPN

-86 DVQLYDEAIKAL
+86 DVKLYDDAIKAL
-98 NKSERERKRVLQANT
+98 NNSERERKRVLQANV
-113 EIERSREDSY
+113 EIGRSREDSY

-138 NMTISEREQ
+138 NMTTAEREQ

-223 YIIKVRESRTALME
+223 YIVKVRESRTALME

-276 WQSGLVLLLTVIPL
+276 WQSALVLVMTVIPI
-290 VLRNLSKKRK
+290 VLRNLAKKRK
-300 EQEKYNKVLEE
+300 EQAEYNDVLKE
-311 TIDLEEGVAK
+311 TIDLQKELSKADLKASQEGAK
-321 AELSAEQAAS
+321 AATKAKTLYNISQDLNRSYEERIASATELKRLYPEYLSNVDAEAIVAGKAAGAYDKLTEALIRRAKAQVYLNKISETEEKKMIAITAKEKALEEAEKKNYDTYIVQSSAGATVARRTEEQARLAK
-331 RETSKLRALYEIA
+331 ETEI
-344 TDVNRAYKERLD
+344 NKI
-356 ATSAL
+356 TS
-361 RSLYP
+361 
-366 DYFANIDKEKILIGE
+366 E
-381 AKTAYDLLTESILKR
+381 YD
-396 ARANAYIKKVE
+396 
-407 EVEAKIVEKEEQ
+407 AKIKEYDNYMKELES
-419 NRQLFKQEPSYF
+419 RISGF
-431 GWLFS
+431 GLSSDSTGS
-436 GRTWGDIWENNSPEE
+436 G
-451 IEKINKGYLQGGGGF
+451 
-466 LSKKIS
+466 
-472 ADNKIIKVIKKN
+472 
-484 IGDIKTL
+484 
-491 TETRDEI
+491 
-498 LKLIDPDGF
+498 
-507 SRTGTGGKAG
+507 AG
-517 GKETKIGDYFFD
+517 GKNTKIGDYFFD

-534 INAMDDGLGKALAKL
+534 VNAMDDGLGKALAKL

-581 IDKQLAYINNAI
+581 IDKQLTYINNAI
-593 VVSRAAYMKERAKL
+593 IVSRAAYMKERKKL
-607 IYGDAYNNLEEKAE
+607 LLTEVPEVNEEFV
-621 KEADAYREEESQQL
+621 DEEFV
-635 LALKTQL
+635 ALKTQL

-690 QILKDSGNLSIEE
+690 QVLKDSGNLTIEE
-703 YNRVFAKLL
+703 YNKVIAKLM

-729 KRKNYGGIFEFFAA
+729 KRRNYGGIFEYFAA

-906 QLANSQTEQYGEG
+906 QLANAQTEQYGEG

-1020 VVNVGGKTI
+1020 VVNIGGKTI

>member
-1 MDNNK
+1 MDENNK
-6 IHYSDLVSPDVQ
+6 IKYSDLVSSDVQ
-18 QGFESWIDQIKQ
+18 QGFGDWIDQMKQ

-35 EVSIGEIKKKMEE
+35 EASINAIKTKMEG
-48 LRKQMTT
+48 LRKQMTA

-86 DVQLYDEAIKAL
+86 DVKLYDDAIKAL
-98 NKSERERKRVLQANT
+98 NNSERERKRVLQANT

-138 NMTISEREQ
+138 NMTTAEREQ
-147 TDAGKKLVE
+147 TDAGKNLVE
-156 NLKDIYERM
+156 NLKNIYEQM

-187 GLNIATTQVLRELP
+187 GLNIATTQILRELP

-276 WQSGLVLLLTVIPL
+276 WQSALVLVLTVLPI
-290 VLRNLSKKRK
+290 VLRNLAKKRK
-300 EQEKYNKVLEE
+300 EQSEYNDVLKE
-311 TIDLEEGVAK
+311 TIDLQEELSKADLKASQEGAKEATKAKTLYNITQDQNRSYEERLAVAK
-321 AELSAEQAAS
+321 EMQ
-331 RETSKLRALYEIA
+331 R
-344 TDVNRAYKERLD
+344 
-356 ATSAL
+356 
-361 RSLYP
+361 LYP
-366 DYFANIDKEKILIGE
+366 DYLGNIDAEAIVAGKATSAYDSLTEALIRKAKAQAYINKITEIETKRLE
-381 AKTAYDLLTESILKR
+381 AKAAYTSQK
-396 ARANAYIKKVE
+396 
-407 EVEAKIVEKEEQ
+407 AKLEEEQ
-419 NRQLFKQEPSYF
+419 EIARGVMQTSGNASGYIRASKQLEKLDKDYKNLMTSLDTEQAELEKRISGF
-431 GWLFS
+431 GLLSDSTGS
-436 GRTWGDIWENNSPEE
+436 GAS
-451 IEKINKGYLQGGGGF
+451 
-466 LSKKIS
+466 
-472 ADNKIIKVIKKN
+472 
-484 IGDIKTL
+484 
-491 TETRDEI
+491 
-498 LKLIDPDGF
+498 
-507 SRTGTGGKAG
+507 GKD
-517 GKETKIGDYFFD
+517 TKIGDYFFD
-529 LMNEY
+529 LMSEY
-534 INAMDDGLGKALAKL
+534 VNAMDDGLGKALAKL

-560 EDARN
+560 ENARN

-593 VVSRAAYMKERAKL
+593 IVSRTAYMKERKKL
-607 IYGDAYNNLEEKAE
+607 LLTEVPEVDEEFL
-621 KEADAYREEESQQL
+621 DEEFV
-635 LALKTQL
+635 ALKTQL

-681 EIQYWKDYL
+681 EIKYWTDYL
-690 QILKDSGNLSIEE
+690 QVLKDSGNLTIEE
-703 YNRVFAKLL
+703 YNKIVAKLM
-712 SLQGKTET
+712 SLQGRGDVV
-720 TATKEQKRK
+720 ATKEQKRK
-729 KRKNYGGIFEFFAA
+729 RRRNYGGIFELIAA
-743 QSDEYGEKDAN
+743 YSDEYGEKDKN

-760 DKYIDYFKNIDKA
+760 DKYLDYFKNIDKA

-906 QLANSQTEQYGEG
+906 QLANAQTEQYGEG

-1005 LEKGVSD
+1005 LEKGVSE
-1012 LVEQGGQK
+1012 LVEQGGQR
-1020 VVNVGGKTI
+1020 VINVGGKTI
-1029 MYYKNTKKIIRS
+1029 VYYKNTKKIIKS

>member
-1 MDNNK
+1 MDENNK

-48 LRKQMTT
+48 LRKQMTS

-66 TQPVVDEIDK
+66 TKEVTDEIDK

-86 DVQLYDEAIKAL
+86 DVQLYDDAIQAL

-223 YIIKVRESRTALME
+223 YILKVRESRNALME

-276 WQSGLVLLLTVIPL
+276 WQSALVLVLTVLPI
-290 VLRNLSKKRK
+290 VLRNLTKKRK
-300 EQEKYNKVLEE
+300 EQSEYNDVLKE
-311 TIDLEEGVAK
+311 TIDLQNELSKADLKASQEGAKAATKAKTLYDISQDQNRSYEERLAVAK
-321 AELSAEQAAS
+321 EMQ
-331 RETSKLRALYEIA
+331 R
-344 TDVNRAYKERLD
+344 
-356 ATSAL
+356 
-361 RSLYP
+361 LYP
-366 DYFANIDKEKILIGE
+366 DYLGNIDAE
-381 AKTAYDLLTESILKR
+381 AIVAGKATSAYDSLTDALIRKAKAQAYLSRITEIETKR
-396 ARANAYIKKVE
+396 LEAEAAYTSQKAKLE
-407 EVEAKIVEKEEQ
+407 EEKEIARGVMQTSGNASGYIRASKQLEKLDKDYKNLMTSLDTEQ
-419 NRQLFKQEPSYF
+419 AELEKRISGF
-431 GWLFS
+431 GLLSDSTGS
-436 GRTWGDIWENNSPEE
+436 G
-451 IEKINKGYLQGGGGF
+451 
-466 LSKKIS
+466 
-472 ADNKIIKVIKKN
+472 
-484 IGDIKTL
+484 
-491 TETRDEI
+491 
-498 LKLIDPDGF
+498 
-507 SRTGTGGKAG
+507 AG
-517 GKETKIGDYFFD
+517 GKDTKIGDYFFD

-534 INAMDDGLGKALAKL
+534 VNAMDEGLDKALAKL

-593 VVSRAAYMKERAKL
+593 VASRTTYMKERKKL
-607 IYGDAYNNLEEKAE
+607 LLTEVPEVNEEFV
-621 KEADAYREEESQQL
+621 DEEFV
-635 LALKTQL
+635 ALKTQL

-671 KNTNDALLQS
+671 KNTQDALLQS
-681 EIQYWKDYL
+681 EIKYWTDYL
-690 QILKDSGNLSIEE
+690 QILKDSGNLTLEE

-712 SLQGKTET
+712 SLQGKTDT
-720 TATKEQKRK
+720 TSTKEQKRK
-729 KRKNYGGIFEFFAA
+729 KRKNYGGIFELIAA
-743 QSDEYGEKDAN
+743 YSDEYGEKDKN

-773 MLQSLGYMKDWMETR
+773 MLRSLGYMKDWMETR

-906 QLANSQTEQYGEG
+906 QLANAQTEQYGEG

>member
-30 LQAQS
+30 LQTQS

-48 LRKQMTT
+48 LRKQMTA
-55 PSGGGNIPKPN
+55 PSGGSNIPKPN

-86 DVQLYDEAIKAL
+86 DVKLYDDAIKAL
-98 NKSERERKRVLQANT
+98 NNSERERKRVLQANV
-113 EIERSREDSY
+113 EIGRSREDSY

-138 NMTISEREQ
+138 NMTTAEREQ

-223 YIIKVRESRTALME
+223 YIVKVRESRTALME

-276 WQSGLVLLLTVIPL
+276 WQSALVLVMTVIPI
-290 VLRNLSKKRK
+290 VLRNLAKKRK
-300 EQEKYNKVLEE
+300 EQAEYNDVLKE
-311 TIDLEEGVAK
+311 TIDLQNELSKADLKASQEGAK
-321 AELSAEQAAS
+321 AATKAKTLYNISQDLNRSYEERIASATELKRLYPEYLSNVDAEAIVAGKAAGAYDKLTEALIRRAKAQVYLNKISETEEKKMIAITAKEKALEEAEKKNYDTYIVQSSAGATVARRTEEQARLAK
-331 RETSKLRALYEIA
+331 ETDINKI
-344 TDVNRAYKERLD
+344 
-356 ATSAL
+356 TS
-361 RSLYP
+361 
-366 DYFANIDKEKILIGE
+366 E
-381 AKTAYDLLTESILKR
+381 YD
-396 ARANAYIKKVE
+396 
-407 EVEAKIVEKEEQ
+407 AKIKEYDNYMKELES
-419 NRQLFKQEPSYF
+419 RISGF
-431 GWLFS
+431 GLLSDSTGS
-436 GRTWGDIWENNSPEE
+436 G
-451 IEKINKGYLQGGGGF
+451 
-466 LSKKIS
+466 
-472 ADNKIIKVIKKN
+472 
-484 IGDIKTL
+484 
-491 TETRDEI
+491 
-498 LKLIDPDGF
+498 
-507 SRTGTGGKAG
+507 AG
-517 GKETKIGDYFFD
+517 GKNTKIGDYFFD

-534 INAMDDGLGKALAKL
+534 VNAMDDGLGKALAKL

-581 IDKQLAYINNAI
+581 IDKQLTYINNAI
-593 VVSRAAYMKERAKL
+593 IVSRTAYMKERAKL

-690 QILKDSGNLSIEE
+690 QVLKDSGNLTIEE
-703 YNRVFAKLL
+703 YNKVIAKLM

-729 KRKNYGGIFEFFAA
+729 KRRNYGGIFEYFAA

-906 QLANSQTEQYGEG
+906 QLANAQTEQYGEG

-1020 VVNVGGKTI
+1020 VVNIGGKTI

>member
-30 LQAQS
+30 LQTQS

-48 LRKQMTT
+48 LRKQMTA
-55 PSGGGNIPKPN
+55 PSGGSNIPKPN

-86 DVQLYDEAIKAL
+86 DVKLYDDAIKAL
-98 NKSERERKRVLQANT
+98 NNSERERKRVLQANV
-113 EIERSREDSY
+113 EIGRSREDSY

-138 NMTISEREQ
+138 NMTTAEREQ

-276 WQSGLVLLLTVIPL
+276 WQSALVLVLTVIPI
-290 VLRNLSKKRK
+290 VLRNLAKKRK
-300 EQEKYNKVLEE
+300 EQAEYNDVLKE
-311 TIDLEEGVAK
+311 TIDLQKELSKADLKASQEGAK
-321 AELSAEQAAS
+321 AATKAKTLYNISQDLNRSYEERIASATELKKLYPEYLSNVDAEAIAAGKAAGAYDKLTEALIRRAKAQVYLNKISETEEKKMIAITAKEKALEEAEKKNYDTYIVQSSAGATVARRTEEQARLAK
-331 RETSKLRALYEIA
+331 ETEI
-344 TDVNRAYKERLD
+344 NKI
-356 ATSAL
+356 TS
-361 RSLYP
+361 
-366 DYFANIDKEKILIGE
+366 E
-381 AKTAYDLLTESILKR
+381 YD
-396 ARANAYIKKVE
+396 
-407 EVEAKIVEKEEQ
+407 AKIKEYDNYMKELES
-419 NRQLFKQEPSYF
+419 RISGF
-431 GWLFS
+431 GLLSDSTGS
-436 GRTWGDIWENNSPEE
+436 G
-451 IEKINKGYLQGGGGF
+451 
-466 LSKKIS
+466 
-472 ADNKIIKVIKKN
+472 
-484 IGDIKTL
+484 
-491 TETRDEI
+491 
-498 LKLIDPDGF
+498 
-507 SRTGTGGKAG
+507 AG
-517 GKETKIGDYFFD
+517 GKDTKIGDYFFD

-534 INAMDDGLGKALAKL
+534 VNAMDDGLGKALAKL

-581 IDKQLAYINNAI
+581 IDKQLTYINNAI
-593 VVSRAAYMKERAKL
+593 IVSRTAYMKERAKL

-690 QILKDSGNLSIEE
+690 QVLKDSGNLTIEE
-703 YNRVFAKLL
+703 YNKVIAKLM

-729 KRKNYGGIFEFFAA
+729 KRRNYGGIFEYFAA

-906 QLANSQTEQYGEG
+906 QLANAQTEQYGEG

-1020 VVNVGGKTI
+1020 VINIGGKTI

>member
-30 LQAQS
+30 LQTQS

-48 LRKQMTT
+48 LRKQMTA
-55 PSGGGNIPKPN
+55 PSGGSNIPKPN

-86 DVQLYDEAIKAL
+86 DVKLYDDAIKAL
-98 NKSERERKRVLQANT
+98 NNSERERKRVLQANV
-113 EIERSREDSY
+113 EIGRSREDSY

-138 NMTISEREQ
+138 NMTTAEREQ

-276 WQSGLVLLLTVIPL
+276 WQSALVLVMTVIPI
-290 VLRNLSKKRK
+290 VLRNLAKKRK
-300 EQEKYNKVLEE
+300 EQAEYNDVLKE
-311 TIDLEEGVAK
+311 TIDLQKELSKADLKASQEGAK
-321 AELSAEQAAS
+321 AATKAKTLYNISQDLNRSYEERIASATELKRLYPEYLSNVDAEAIVAGKAAGAYDKLTEALIRRAKAQVYLNKISETEEKKMIAITAKEKALAEAEKKNYDTYIVQSSAGATVARRTEEQARLAK
-331 RETSKLRALYEIA
+331 ETEI
-344 TDVNRAYKERLD
+344 NKI
-356 ATSAL
+356 TS
-361 RSLYP
+361 
-366 DYFANIDKEKILIGE
+366 E
-381 AKTAYDLLTESILKR
+381 YD
-396 ARANAYIKKVE
+396 
-407 EVEAKIVEKEEQ
+407 AKIKEYDNYMKELES
-419 NRQLFKQEPSYF
+419 RISGF
-431 GWLFS
+431 GLSSDSTGS
-436 GRTWGDIWENNSPEE
+436 G
-451 IEKINKGYLQGGGGF
+451 
-466 LSKKIS
+466 
-472 ADNKIIKVIKKN
+472 
-484 IGDIKTL
+484 
-491 TETRDEI
+491 
-498 LKLIDPDGF
+498 
-507 SRTGTGGKAG
+507 AG
-517 GKETKIGDYFFD
+517 GKNTKIGDYFFD

-534 INAMDDGLGKALAKL
+534 VNAMDDGLGKALAKL

-574 NAKEREE
+574 DAKEREE
-581 IDKQLAYINNAI
+581 IDKQLTYINNAI
-593 VVSRAAYMKERAKL
+593 VASRAAYMKERKKL
-607 IYGDAYNNLEEKAE
+607 LLTEVPEVNEEFV
-621 KEADAYREEESQQL
+621 DEEFV
-635 LALKTQL
+635 ALKTQL

-690 QILKDSGNLSIEE
+690 QVLKDSGNLTIEE
-703 YNRVFAKLL
+703 YNKVIAKLM

-729 KRKNYGGIFEFFAA
+729 KRRNYGGIFEYFAA

-906 QLANSQTEQYGEG
+906 QLANAQTEQYGEG

-1020 VVNVGGKTI
+1020 VVNIGGKTI

>member
-1 MDNNK
+1 MENNPIK
-6 IHYSDLVSPDVQ
+6 YSDLVSPDVQ
-18 QGFESWIDQIKQ
+18 QGFQSWIDQIKQ

-35 EVSIGEIKKKMEE
+35 EVSIEEIRKKMEG
-48 LRKQMTT
+48 LRKEMTA
-55 PSGGGNIPKPN
+55 PGGGGNIPKPN
-66 TQPVVDEIDK
+66 TKPVVDEIDK
-76 LREVYKNLKV
+76 LREVYKSLKV

-98 NKSERERKRVLQANT
+98 NNSERERKRVLQANV
-113 EIERSREDSY
+113 EIGRTRENSY

-138 NMTISEREQ
+138 NMTTAEREQ
-147 TDAGKKLVE
+147 TDAGKTLVE

-223 YIIKVRESRTALME
+223 YIIKVRESKAALLE

-276 WQSGLVLLLTVIPL
+276 WQSALVLVLTVLPI
-290 VLRNLSKKRK
+290 VLRNLAKKRK
-300 EQEKYNKVLEE
+300 EQSEYNDELKE
-311 TIDLEEGVAK
+311 TIDLTEELRKADLKASQEGAKSATKAKTLYNITQDQNRSYEERLAVAK
-321 AELSAEQAAS
+321 ELQ
-331 RETSKLRALYEIA
+331 R
-344 TDVNRAYKERLD
+344 
-356 ATSAL
+356 
-361 RSLYP
+361 LYP
-366 DYFANIDKEKILIGE
+366 DYLGNIEAEAIVAGKATSAYDSLTDALIRKAKAQAYLRRITEIETKKILAEE
-381 AKTAYDLLTESILKR
+381 AHTKKITEYENAKKYAFVSGGTAGSSVVVSDYTKDIERENERYAKQMQEFNKLQ
-396 ARANAYIKKVE
+396 E
-407 EVEAKIVEKEEQ
+407 ELQ
-419 NRQLFKQEPSYF
+419 NRISGF
-431 GWLFS
+431 GLLSDSKGS
-436 GRTWGDIWENNSPEE
+436 GG
-451 IEKINKGYLQGGGGF
+451 
-466 LSKKIS
+466 
-472 ADNKIIKVIKKN
+472 
-484 IGDIKTL
+484 
-491 TETRDEI
+491 
-498 LKLIDPDGF
+498 
-507 SRTGTGGKAG
+507 AG
-517 GKETKIGDYFFD
+517 GKDTEIGDYFFD

-534 INAMDDGLGKALAKL
+534 VNAMDEGLGKALAKL

-581 IDKQLAYINNAI
+581 IDKQLTYINNAI
-593 VVSRAAYMKERAKL
+593 VVSRAAYMKEREKL
-607 IYGDAYNNLEEKAE
+607 LLTEVPEVNEEFV
-621 KEADAYREEESQQL
+621 DEEFV
-635 LALKTQL
+635 ALKTQL

-649 DSAIYATYEAQAKS
+649 ESAIYATYEAQAKS

-681 EIQYWKDYL
+681 EIQYWTDYL
-690 QILKDSGNLSIEE
+690 QVLKDSGNLTIEE
-703 YNRVFAKLL
+703 YNRVIAKLM
-712 SLQGKTET
+712 SLQGKAGT

-729 KRKNYGGIFEFFAA
+729 KRRNYGGIFEYFAA
-743 QSDEYGEKDAN
+743 QSDEYGEKDEN

-773 MLQSLGYMKDWMETR
+773 MLQSLDYMKDWIETR

-876 GKKGA
+876 GTKGA

-906 QLANSQTEQYGEG
+906 QLATAQTEQYGEG

-995 TIPQGADLHK
+995 TMPQGADLHK

>member
-1 MDNNK
+1 MDENNK

-48 LRKQMTT
+48 LRKQMTA

-86 DVQLYDEAIKAL
+86 DVKLYDDAIKAL
-98 NKSERERKRVLQANT
+98 NNSERERKRVLQANT

-276 WQSGLVLLLTVIPL
+276 WQSALVLVLTVLPI
-290 VLRNLSKKRK
+290 VLRNLAKKRK
-300 EQEKYNKVLEE
+300 EQSEYNDVLKE
-311 TIDLEEGVAK
+311 TIDLQNELSKADLKASQEGAKAATKAKTLYDISQDQNRSYEERLAVAK
-321 AELSAEQAAS
+321 EMQ
-331 RETSKLRALYEIA
+331 R
-344 TDVNRAYKERLD
+344 
-356 ATSAL
+356 
-361 RSLYP
+361 LYP
-366 DYFANIDKEKILIGE
+366 DYLGNIDAEAIVAGKATSAYDSLTDALIRKAKAQAYLSRITEIETKKILAE
-381 AKTAYDLLTESILKR
+381 ESH
-396 ARANAYIKKVE
+396 
-407 EVEAKIVEKEEQ
+407 
-419 NRQLFKQEPSYF
+419 
-431 GWLFS
+431 
-436 GRTWGDIWENNSPEE
+436 T
-451 IEKINKGYLQGGGGF
+451 
-466 LSKKIS
+466 KKITEYENAQKYAFVS
-472 ADNKIIKVIKKN
+472 GGTAGASVVVSDYTKDIERENERYAKQMQEFNKLQEELQKRISGFGLLSDN
-484 IGDIKTL
+484 
-491 TETRDEI
+491 
-498 LKLIDPDGF
+498 
-507 SRTGTGGKAG
+507 TGSGAG
-517 GKETKIGDYFFD
+517 GKDTKIGDYFFD

-534 INAMDDGLGKALAKL
+534 VNAMDDGLGKALAKL

-581 IDKQLAYINNAI
+581 IDKQLTYINNAI
-593 VVSRAAYMKERAKL
+593 VASRAAYLKERKKL
-607 IYGDAYNNLEEKAE
+607 IYGDAYKDLEETAE
-621 KEADAYREEESQQL
+621 KEAEAYREEASLQL
-635 LALKTQL
+635 LALKKQV

-649 DSAIYATYEAQAKS
+649 DNAIYANYEAQMKT

-671 KNTNDALLQS
+671 KNTQDALLQS
-681 EIQYWKDYL
+681 EIQYWMDYL
-690 QILKDSGNLSIEE
+690 KILKDSGNLTIEE
-703 YNRVFAKLL
+703 YNRVFAKLM
-712 SLQGKTET
+712 SLQGKTGT

-729 KRKNYGGIFEFFAA
+729 RRRNYGGIFEYFAA
-743 QSDEYGEKDAN
+743 QSNEYGEKDAN

-906 QLANSQTEQYGEG
+906 QLANAQTEQYGEG

-995 TIPQGADLHK
+995 TMPQGADLHK

>member
-48 LRKQMTT
+48 LRKQMTA

-86 DVQLYDEAIKAL
+86 DVKLYDDAIKAL
-98 NKSERERKRVLQANT
+98 NNSDRERKRVLQANT

-210 AIAISNNIPILQD
+210 AIALSNNIPILQD

-276 WQSGLVLLLTVIPL
+276 WQSALVLVLTVLPI
-290 VLRNLSKKRK
+290 VLRNLAKKRK
-300 EQEKYNKVLEE
+300 EQSEYNDVLKE
-311 TIDLEEGVAK
+311 TIDLQNELSKADLKASQEGAKAATKAKTLYDISQDQNRSYEERLAVAK
-321 AELSAEQAAS
+321 EMQ
-331 RETSKLRALYEIA
+331 R
-344 TDVNRAYKERLD
+344 
-356 ATSAL
+356 
-361 RSLYP
+361 LYP
-366 DYFANIDKEKILIGE
+366 DYLGNIDAEAIVAGKATSAYDSLTEALIRKAKAQAYLSRITEIETKKILAEE
-381 AKTAYDLLTESILKR
+381 AHT
-396 ARANAYIKKVE
+396 
-407 EVEAKIVEKEEQ
+407 
-419 NRQLFKQEPSYF
+419 
-431 GWLFS
+431 
-436 GRTWGDIWENNSPEE
+436 
-451 IEKINKGYLQGGGGF
+451 
-466 LSKKIS
+466 KKIAEYENAQKYAFVS
-472 ADNKIIKVIKKN
+472 GGTAGASVVVSDYTQDIERENDRYAKQMQEFNKLQQELQKRIS
-484 IGDIKTL
+484 
-491 TETRDEI
+491 
-498 LKLIDPDGF
+498 GF
-507 SRTGTGGKAG
+507 GLLSDSTSSGAG
-517 GKETKIGDYFFD
+517 GKDTKIGDYFFD

-534 INAMDDGLGKALAKL
+534 VNAMDDGLGKALAKL

-581 IDKQLAYINNAI
+581 IDKQLTYINNAI
-593 VVSRAAYMKERAKL
+593 VVSRTAYMKERAKL
-607 IYGDAYNNLEEKAE
+607 IYGDTYNNLEEKAE
-621 KEADAYREEESQQL
+621 KEAEAFREEENQKL

-649 DSAIYATYEAQAKS
+649 DSAIYANYEAQAKS
-663 GKDLELLK
+663 GEDLELLK

-690 QILKDSGNLSIEE
+690 QILKDSGNLTIEE
-703 YNRVFAKLL
+703 YNKVIAKLM

-729 KRKNYGGIFEFFAA
+729 KRRNYGGIFEYFAA
-743 QSDEYGEKDAN
+743 QSNEYGEKDAN

-906 QLANSQTEQYGEG
+906 QLANAQTEQYGEG

-995 TIPQGADLHK
+995 TMPQGADLHK

>member
-1 MDNNK
+1 MDDNNK

-48 LRKQMTT
+48 LRKQMTA

-86 DVQLYDEAIKAL
+86 DVQLYDDAIQAL
-98 NKSERERKRVLQANT
+98 NKSERERKRVLQANV
-113 EIERSREDSY
+113 EIGRSREDSY

-138 NMTISEREQ
+138 NMTTAEREQ

-223 YIIKVRESRTALME
+223 YILKVRESRTALME

-276 WQSGLVLLLTVIPL
+276 WQSALVLVLTVLPI
-290 VLRNLSKKRK
+290 VLRNLAKKRK
-300 EQEKYNKVLEE
+300 EQSEYNDVLKE
-311 TIDLEEGVAK
+311 TIDLQKELSQADLKASQEGAK
-321 AELSAEQAAS
+321 AATKAKTLYNISQDLNRSYEERIAAATELKRLYPEYLNNVDAEAIAAGKASGAYDKLTEALIRRAKAQVYLNKISETEEKKMIAITAKEKALAEAEKKNYDTYIVQSSAGATVARRTEEQARLAK
-331 RETSKLRALYEIA
+331 ETEI
-344 TDVNRAYKERLD
+344 NKI
-356 ATSAL
+356 TS
-361 RSLYP
+361 
-366 DYFANIDKEKILIGE
+366 E
-381 AKTAYDLLTESILKR
+381 YD
-396 ARANAYIKKVE
+396 
-407 EVEAKIVEKEEQ
+407 AKIKEYDNYMKELES
-419 NRQLFKQEPSYF
+419 RISGF
-431 GWLFS
+431 GLLSDSTGS
-436 GRTWGDIWENNSPEE
+436 G
-451 IEKINKGYLQGGGGF
+451 
-466 LSKKIS
+466 
-472 ADNKIIKVIKKN
+472 
-484 IGDIKTL
+484 
-491 TETRDEI
+491 
-498 LKLIDPDGF
+498 
-507 SRTGTGGKAG
+507 AG
-517 GKETKIGDYFFD
+517 GKDTKIGDYFFD
-529 LMNEY
+529 LMSEY
-534 INAMDDGLGKALAKL
+534 VNAMDEGLGKTLAKL

-581 IDKQLAYINNAI
+581 IDKQLTYINNAI
-593 VVSRAAYMKERAKL
+593 IASRTAYMKERKKL
-607 IYGDAYNNLEEKAE
+607 LLTEVPEVDEEFV
-621 KEADAYREEESQQL
+621 DEEFV
-635 LALKTQL
+635 ALKTQL
-642 EQEKALR
+642 EQDKALR

-681 EIQYWKDYL
+681 EIQYWMDYL
-690 QILKDSGNLSIEE
+690 KILKDSGNLTIEE

-712 SLQGKTET
+712 SLQGKTGT

-729 KRKNYGGIFEFFAA
+729 RRRNYGGIFEYFAA

-906 QLANSQTEQYGEG
+906 QLANAQTEQYGEG

>member
-48 LRKQMTT
+48 LRKQMTA

-66 TQPVVDEIDK
+66 TKEVTDEIDK

-86 DVQLYDEAIKAL
+86 DVQLYDDAIKAL
-98 NKSERERKRVLQANT
+98 NKSERERKRVLQANV
-113 EIERSREDSY
+113 EIGRTRENSY

-138 NMTISEREQ
+138 NMTTAEREQ

-223 YIIKVRESRTALME
+223 YILKVRESRTALME

-276 WQSGLVLLLTVIPL
+276 WQSALVLVLTVLPI
-290 VLRNLSKKRK
+290 VLRNLAKKRK
-300 EQEKYNKVLEE
+300 EQSEYNDVLKE
-311 TIDLEEGVAK
+311 TIDLQKELSQADLKASQEGAKSVTKAKTLYDISQDQNRSYEERLAVAK
-321 AELSAEQAAS
+321 EMQ
-331 RETSKLRALYEIA
+331 R
-344 TDVNRAYKERLD
+344 
-356 ATSAL
+356 
-361 RSLYP
+361 LYP
-366 DYFANIDKEKILIGE
+366 DYLGNIDAE
-381 AKTAYDLLTESILKR
+381 AIVAGKATSAYDSLTDALIRK
-396 ARANAYIKKVE
+396 AKAQAYINKITEIETKRL
-407 EVEAKIVEKEEQ
+407 EAEAAYTSQKAKLEEEQ
-419 NRQLFKQEPSYF
+419 EIARGVMQTSGNASGYIRASKQLEKLEKDYKSLMTSLDTEQAELVKRISGF
-431 GWLFS
+431 GLLS
-436 GRTWGDIWENNSPEE
+436 DST
-451 IEKINKGYLQGGGGF
+451 GGG
-466 LSKKIS
+466 
-472 ADNKIIKVIKKN
+472 
-484 IGDIKTL
+484 
-491 TETRDEI
+491 
-498 LKLIDPDGF
+498 
-507 SRTGTGGKAG
+507 AG
-517 GKETKIGDYFFD
+517 GKDTKIGDYFFD
-529 LMNEY
+529 LMSEY
-534 INAMDDGLGKALAKL
+534 VNAMDDGLGKALAKL

-574 NAKEREE
+574 DAKEREE

-593 VVSRAAYMKERAKL
+593 VVSRTAYLKEREKL
-607 IYGDAYNNLEEKAE
+607 LLTDVPEVNEAFVDEEFV
-621 KEADAYREEESQQL
+621 
-635 LALKTQL
+635 ALKTQL

-649 DSAIYATYEAQAKS
+649 DNAIYATYEAQAKS

-681 EIQYWKDYL
+681 EIQYWTDYL
-690 QILKDSGNLSIEE
+690 KILKDSGNLTIEE
-703 YNRVFAKLL
+703 YNRVIAKLM

-729 KRKNYGGIFEFFAA
+729 RRRNYRGIFELIAA
-743 QSDEYGEKDAN
+743 YSDEYGEKDKN

-906 QLANSQTEQYGEG
+906 QLANAQTEQYGEG

-995 TIPQGADLHK
+995 TMPQGADLHK

>member
-30 LQAQS
+30 LQTQS

-48 LRKQMTT
+48 LRKQMTA

-66 TQPVVDEIDK
+66 TKEVTDEIDK

-86 DVQLYDEAIKAL
+86 DVQLYDDAIQAL

-223 YIIKVRESRTALME
+223 YILKVRESRNALME

-276 WQSGLVLLLTVIPL
+276 WQSALVLVLTVLPI
-290 VLRNLSKKRK
+290 VLRNLAKKRK
-300 EQEKYNKVLEE
+300 EQSEYNDVLKE
-311 TIDLEEGVAK
+311 TIDLQKELSKADLKASQEGAKAATKAKTLYDISQDQNRSYEERLAVAK
-321 AELSAEQAAS
+321 EMQ
-331 RETSKLRALYEIA
+331 R
-344 TDVNRAYKERLD
+344 
-356 ATSAL
+356 
-361 RSLYP
+361 LYP
-366 DYFANIDKEKILIGE
+366 DYLGNIDAEAIVAGKATSAYDSLTDALIRKAKAQAYLSRITEIETKKILAEE
-381 AKTAYDLLTESILKR
+381 AHT
-396 ARANAYIKKVE
+396 
-407 EVEAKIVEKEEQ
+407 
-419 NRQLFKQEPSYF
+419 
-431 GWLFS
+431 
-436 GRTWGDIWENNSPEE
+436 
-451 IEKINKGYLQGGGGF
+451 
-466 LSKKIS
+466 KKITEYENAQKYAFVS
-472 ADNKIIKVIKKN
+472 GGTAGASVVVSDYTKDIERENERYAKQMQDFNKLQEELQKRIS
-484 IGDIKTL
+484 
-491 TETRDEI
+491 
-498 LKLIDPDGF
+498 GF
-507 SRTGTGGKAG
+507 GLLSDSTGSGTGGKD
-517 GKETKIGDYFFD
+517 TKIGDYFFD
-529 LMNEY
+529 LMSEY
-534 INAMDDGLGKALAKL
+534 VNAMDEGLGKALAKL

-581 IDKQLAYINNAI
+581 IDKQLTYINNAI
-593 VVSRAAYMKERAKL
+593 IVSRTAYLKERKKL
-607 IYGDAYNNLEEKAE
+607 LLTDVPEVNEEFV
-621 KEADAYREEESQQL
+621 DEEFV
-635 LALKTQL
+635 ALKTQL

-681 EIQYWKDYL
+681 EIKYWTDYL
-690 QILKDSGNLSIEE
+690 QILKDSGNLTIEE
-703 YNRVFAKLL
+703 YNKVISKLL

-729 KRKNYGGIFEFFAA
+729 KRKNYGGIFELIAA
-743 QSDEYGEKDAN
+743 YSDEYGEKDKY

-760 DKYIDYFKNIDKA
+760 DKYLDYFKNIDKA
-773 MLQSLGYMKDWMETR
+773 MLKSLGYMKDWMETR

-906 QLANSQTEQYGEG
+906 QLANAQTEQYGEG

-995 TIPQGADLHK
+995 TMPQGADLHK

>member
-30 LQAQS
+30 LQTQS

-48 LRKQMTT
+48 LRKQMTA
-55 PSGGGNIPKPN
+55 PSGGSNIPKPN

-86 DVQLYDEAIKAL
+86 DVKLYDDAIKAL
-98 NKSERERKRVLQANT
+98 NNSERERKRVLQANV
-113 EIERSREDSY
+113 EIGRSREDSY

-138 NMTISEREQ
+138 NMTTAEREQ

-223 YIIKVRESRTALME
+223 YIVKVRESRTALME

-276 WQSGLVLLLTVIPL
+276 WQSALVLVMTVIPI
-290 VLRNLSKKRK
+290 VLRNLAKKRK
-300 EQEKYNKVLEE
+300 EQAEYNDVLKE
-311 TIDLEEGVAK
+311 TIDLQKELSKADLKASQEGAK
-321 AELSAEQAAS
+321 AATKAKTLYNISQDLNRSYEERIASATELKRLYPEYLSNVDAESIAAGKAAGAYDKLTEALIRRAKAQVYLNKISETEEKKMIAITAKEKALEEAEKKNYDTYIVQSSAGATVARRTEEQARLAK
-331 RETSKLRALYEIA
+331 ETEI
-344 TDVNRAYKERLD
+344 NKI
-356 ATSAL
+356 TS
-361 RSLYP
+361 
-366 DYFANIDKEKILIGE
+366 E
-381 AKTAYDLLTESILKR
+381 YD
-396 ARANAYIKKVE
+396 
-407 EVEAKIVEKEEQ
+407 AKIKEYDNYMKELES
-419 NRQLFKQEPSYF
+419 RISGF
-431 GWLFS
+431 GLSSDSTGS
-436 GRTWGDIWENNSPEE
+436 G
-451 IEKINKGYLQGGGGF
+451 
-466 LSKKIS
+466 
-472 ADNKIIKVIKKN
+472 
-484 IGDIKTL
+484 
-491 TETRDEI
+491 
-498 LKLIDPDGF
+498 
-507 SRTGTGGKAG
+507 AG
-517 GKETKIGDYFFD
+517 GKDTKIGDYFFD

-534 INAMDDGLGKALAKL
+534 VNAMDDGLGKALAKL

-581 IDKQLAYINNAI
+581 IDKQLTYINNAI
-593 VVSRAAYMKERAKL
+593 VASRAAYMKERKKL
-607 IYGDAYNNLEEKAE
+607 LLTEVPEVNEEFV
-621 KEADAYREEESQQL
+621 DEEFV
-635 LALKTQL
+635 ALKTQL

-690 QILKDSGNLSIEE
+690 QVLKDSGNLTIEE
-703 YNRVFAKLL
+703 YNKVIAKLM

-729 KRKNYGGIFEFFAA
+729 KRRNYGGIFEYFAA

-906 QLANSQTEQYGEG
+906 QLANAQTEQYGEG

-1020 VVNVGGKTI
+1020 VINIGGKTI

>member
-30 LQAQS
+30 LQTQS

-48 LRKQMTT
+48 LRKQMTA
-55 PSGGGNIPKPN
+55 PSGGSNIPKPN

-86 DVQLYDEAIKAL
+86 DVKLYDDAIKAL
-98 NKSERERKRVLQANT
+98 NNSERERKRVLQANV
-113 EIERSREDSY
+113 EIGRSREDSY

-138 NMTISEREQ
+138 NMTTAEREQ

-223 YIIKVRESRTALME
+223 YIVKVRESRTALME

-276 WQSGLVLLLTVIPL
+276 WQSALVLVLTVIPI
-290 VLRNLSKKRK
+290 VLRNLAKKRK
-300 EQEKYNKVLEE
+300 EQAEYNDVLKE
-311 TIDLEEGVAK
+311 TIDLQKELSKADLKASQEGAK
-321 AELSAEQAAS
+321 AATKAKTLYNISQDLNRSYEERIASATELKRLYPEYLSNVDAEAIVAGKAAGAYDKLTEALIRRAKAQVYLNKISETEEKKMIAITAKEKALEEAEKKNYDTYIVQSSAGATVARRTEEQARLAK
-331 RETSKLRALYEIA
+331 ETEI
-344 TDVNRAYKERLD
+344 NKI
-356 ATSAL
+356 TS
-361 RSLYP
+361 
-366 DYFANIDKEKILIGE
+366 E
-381 AKTAYDLLTESILKR
+381 YD
-396 ARANAYIKKVE
+396 
-407 EVEAKIVEKEEQ
+407 AKIKEYDNYMKKLES
-419 NRQLFKQEPSYF
+419 RISGF
-431 GWLFS
+431 GLSSDSTGS
-436 GRTWGDIWENNSPEE
+436 G
-451 IEKINKGYLQGGGGF
+451 
-466 LSKKIS
+466 
-472 ADNKIIKVIKKN
+472 
-484 IGDIKTL
+484 
-491 TETRDEI
+491 
-498 LKLIDPDGF
+498 
-507 SRTGTGGKAG
+507 AG
-517 GKETKIGDYFFD
+517 GKDTKIGDYFFD

-534 INAMDDGLGKALAKL
+534 VNAMDDGLGKALAKL

-581 IDKQLAYINNAI
+581 IDKQLTYINNAI
-593 VVSRAAYMKERAKL
+593 IVSRAAYMKERKKL
-607 IYGDAYNNLEEKAE
+607 LLTEVPEVNEEFV
-621 KEADAYREEESQQL
+621 DEEFV
-635 LALKTQL
+635 ALKTQL

-690 QILKDSGNLSIEE
+690 QVLKDSGNLTIEE
-703 YNRVFAKLL
+703 YNKVIAKLM

-729 KRKNYGGIFEFFAA
+729 KRRNYGGIFEYFAA

-906 QLANSQTEQYGEG
+906 QLANAQTEQYGEG

-1020 VVNVGGKTI
+1020 VVNIGGKTI